1 MKKKILAALMAAV
14 MLFTILPLGTLDTAW
29 AEERASAT
37 AGEGSVSG
45 GKLLEG
51 YLYRLAGMDIRSYE
65 NGFNSSS
72 MAATYSAKANLNAEE
87 QTVYNTLK
95 AEIEKIASGQRKDT
109 NIKTTGVLGSQ
120 ASADKVWHALLS
132 DLPYELYWHDKVIG
146 INYAYTLAADNT
158 PFKNVTFSFAVAQE
172 FRGKDMTT
180 TNIPN
185 VPAAV
190 QTARSVVAA
199 NASKAD
205 HDKLQAYRQY
215 ICDQVSY
222 NYAAAR
228 GEYANG
234 YGNPWQ
240 LLWVFDGDSTTNVV
254 CEGYA
259 KSFKYL
265 CDLTEESNGWT
276 GDVETINVT
285 GTMGTENHM
294 WNIVRI
300 GGGNYLVDVTNCD
313 TGMKGYPQKLFL
325 RGAVGD
331 GISYTVEN
339 TVYTYGTETR
349 TGFAAADLKLSGTD
363 YGLYSG
369 SDYPHRPTVT
379 LKADAASGQPVI
391 SWSKVGGA
399 TQYEVY
405 RSATGKANSFSIIR
419 RTSALTYT
427 DVNAAAGNTY
437 YYVVRA
443 INGSVKS
450 AFCPAQR
457 IQYAITSLNAPA
469 MTLTSAASGQPVVS
483 WTKVNGAA
491 QYEVYRSA
499 TGKANSFSI
508 IRRTSA
514 LTYTDVNAAAGNT
527 YYYVVRAINGS
538 VKSAFCPAQRI
549 QYAITSLNA
558 PAMTL
563 TSAASGQPVVS
574 WTKVNG
580 AAQYEVY
587 RSATGKA
594 NSFSIIRRT
603 SALTYTD
610 VNAAAGNTY
619 YYVVRAINGSVK
631 SAFCPAQ
638 RIQYAIT
645 SLNAPAMTLTSA
657 ASGQPVVSWT
667 KVNGAA
673 QYEVYRSTNG
683 KNFSIVRRTA
693 ALSYTDTSAAAGT
706 TYYYQVR
713 AINGSVKSDFCAAQ
727 SIQYAVASLN
737 APTMTLTSAASGQPV
752 VSWTKVSGA
761 AQYEVYRST
770 NGKNFSIVRR
780 TAALSYTDT
789 SAAAGT
795 TYYYQVRAING
806 SVKSDFCAAQSIQY
820 AVASLNAPTM
830 TLTSAASGQPVV
842 SWTKV
847 SGAAQY
853 EVYRSTNGK
862 NFSIVRRTAAL
873 SYTDTSAAAGTT
885 YYYQVRAINGS
896 VKSAFCPAQSI
907 SLTVSEYGGEC
918 GSRATWRLTDDG
930 VLTISGKDGIYNYG
944 WYEEDDVYHP
954 APWAEEGMPAVK
966 KLVVNSGITYIGD
979 SAFEGLDQLVS
990 VSLPDTME
998 YIGWSAFSD
1007 CASLTSIVIPEGIDG
1022 LCDFTF
1028 ARCTSLR
1035 SVKLPSTMRWID
1047 GCIFSGCT
1055 SLQDIVLPEGL
1066 TDITWQMFKDCTS
1079 LRSITIPGSIMSVSN
1094 DAFSGCTALTSVIFG
1109 GSRTDW
1115 ENMTFNTGNDALRR
1129 VTPTCTG
1136 STALAAPVVTGST
1149 NRSGMPLIQWNKVS
1163 GAARYQLWCSRIYDD
1178 FGAVAYDLHADWDE
1192 EWFWDGNCCSYL
1204 NNGSLE
1210 DGVTYSYKV
1219 RAVDANGNVGA
1230 FSKEIRITFEPVLA
1244 TPVISVTTNAQY
1256 QPVLTWDKVSGA
1268 GYYEVWRWCEE
1279 DETDQCIRR
1288 TAGLTWTD
1296 TTAELGKT
1304 YWYYLRAYSPDWNF
1318 TTDTGSYYSAWG
1330 YSMRWDV
1337 LDMPKLTEAYSP
1349 EVGKAVIGWT
1359 KVSGAD
1365 QYEIYRS
1372 TDGEN
1377 YSIVRRTAALTWTD
1391 TTVQSGQVYYKI
1403 RAVVNVGSAK
1413 GYSDFLWTSFFV
1425 R

>member
-37 AGEGSVSG
+37 ASEGSISG

-158 PFKNVTFSFAVAQE
+158 PFKDVTFSFAVGQE

-199 NASKAD
+199 NASKSD

-228 GEYANG
+228 GEYANS

-363 YGLYSG
+363 YTPAATTLTA
-369 SDYPHRPTVT
+369 PTVT

-399 TQYEVY
+399 TKYEVY

-443 INGSVKS
+443 ING
-450 AFCPAQR
+450 
-457 IQYAITSLNAPA
+457 N
-469 MTLTSAASGQPVVS
+469 
-483 WTKVNGAA
+483 
-491 QYEVYRSA
+491 
-499 TGKANSFSI
+499 
-508 IRRTSA
+508 
-514 LTYTDVNAAAGNT
+514 
-527 YYYVVRAINGS
+527 
-538 VKSAFCPAQRI
+538 
-549 QYAITSLNA
+549 
-558 PAMTL
+558 
-563 TSAASGQPVVS
+563 
-574 WTKVNG
+574 
-580 AAQYEVY
+580 
-587 RSATGKA
+587 
-594 NSFSIIRRT
+594 
-603 SALTYTD
+603 
-610 VNAAAGNTY
+610 
-619 YYVVRAINGSVK
+619 
-631 SAFCPAQ
+631 
-638 RIQYAIT
+638 
-645 SLNAPAMTLTSA
+645 
-657 ASGQPVVSWT
+657 
-667 KVNGAA
+667 
-673 QYEVYRSTNG
+673 
-683 KNFSIVRRTA
+683 
-693 ALSYTDTSAAAGT
+693 
-706 TYYYQVR
+706 
-713 AINGSVKSDFCAAQ
+713 VKSD
-727 SIQYAVASLN
+727 
-737 APTMTLTSAASGQPV
+737 
-752 VSWTKVSGA
+752 
-761 AQYEVYRST
+761 
-770 NGKNFSIVRR
+770 
-780 TAALSYTDT
+780 
-789 SAAAGT
+789 
-795 TYYYQVRAING
+795 
-806 SVKSDFCAAQSIQY
+806 
-820 AVASLNAPTM
+820 
-830 TLTSAASGQPVV
+830 
-842 SWTKV
+842 
-847 SGAAQY
+847 
-853 EVYRSTNGK
+853 
-862 NFSIVRRTAAL
+862 
-873 SYTDTSAAAGTT
+873 
-885 YYYQVRAINGS
+885 
-896 VKSAFCPAQSI
+896 FCPAQSI

-918 GSRATWRLTDDG
+918 GSRATWSLTDDG
-930 VLTISGKDGIYNYG
+930 VLTISGKDGTYDYG
-944 WYEEDDVYHP
+944 WSEWDDAYHL

-966 KLVVNSGITYIGD
+966 QLVVNSGITYIGD
-979 SAFEGLDQLVS
+979 CAFDGLNQLTF
-990 VSLPDTME
+990 VSLPDTLE
-998 YIGWSAFSD
+998 YIGWCVFRD
-1007 CASLTSIVIPEGIDG
+1007 CTSLTSIVIPEGTDTLG
-1022 LCDFTF
+1022 STF
-1028 ARCTSLR
+1028 VGCTSLR
-1035 SVKLPSTMRWID
+1035 SVTLPSTLRD
-1047 GCIFSGCT
+1047 LSGCVFAGCT
-1055 SLQDIVLPEGL
+1055 SLRDIVLPEGPSV
-1066 TDITWQMFKDCTS
+1066 INWRMFDGCTS
-1079 LRSITIPGSIMSVSN
+1079 LRSVTIPGSIMSVSN

-1129 VTPTCTG
+1129 ITPTCTG

-1149 NRSGMPLIQWNKVS
+1149 DRSGMPLVRWNEVS
-1163 GAARYQLWCSRIYDD
+1163 GAAAYQLWCSPVRDEY
-1178 FGAVAYDLHADWDE
+1178 GAAYYYLYADWDKS
-1192 EWFWDGNCCSYL
+1192 WLDRDNGTYFYL
-1204 NNGSLE
+1204 NNASLE

-1230 FSKEIRITFEPVLA
+1230 FSKEVRITFEPVLA

-1279 DETDQCIRR
+1279 DEMDQRVRR

-1330 YSMRWDV
+1330 CSMRWNV
-1337 LDMPKLTEAYSP
+1337 LERPEITEVYSP
-1349 EVGKAVIGWT
+1349 ETGKAVIGWT

-1391 TTVQSGQVYYKI
+1391 TTVQSGRVYYKI

-1413 GYSDFLWTSFFV
+1413 GYSDFLWTNFFV

>member
-87 QTVYNTLK
+87 KTVYNTLK

-109 NIKTTGVLGSQ
+109 NIKTSGVLGSQ

-158 PFKNVTFSFAVAQE
+158 PFKDVTFSFAVAQE
-172 FRGKDMTT
+172 FRGKDVTT

-199 NASKAD
+199 NASKSD

-228 GEYANG
+228 GEYANS

-276 GDVETINVT
+276 GDVETISVT

-363 YGLYSG
+363 YTPAATTLTA
-369 SDYPHRPTVT
+369 PTVT

-443 INGSVKS
+443 MKGSGSS
-450 AFCPAQR
+450 AVYSKFSPAQS
-457 IQYAITSLNAPA
+457 IQYAITSLNAPS

-483 WTKVNGAA
+483 WTRVNGAA
-491 QYEVYRSA
+491 QYEIYRSA

-538 VKSAFCPAQRI
+538 VKSA
-549 QYAITSLNA
+549 
-558 PAMTL
+558 
-563 TSAASGQPVVS
+563 
-574 WTKVNG
+574 
-580 AAQYEVY
+580 
-587 RSATGKA
+587 
-594 NSFSIIRRT
+594 
-603 SALTYTD
+603 
-610 VNAAAGNTY
+610 
-619 YYVVRAINGSVK
+619 
-631 SAFCPAQ
+631 
-638 RIQYAIT
+638 
-645 SLNAPAMTLTSA
+645 
-657 ASGQPVVSWT
+657 
-667 KVNGAA
+667 
-673 QYEVYRSTNG
+673 
-683 KNFSIVRRTA
+683 
-693 ALSYTDTSAAAGT
+693 
-706 TYYYQVR
+706 
-713 AINGSVKSDFCAAQ
+713 FCAAQ

-780 TAALSYTDT
+780 TAALSFTDT
-789 SAAAGT
+789 NAAAGA

-806 SVKSDFCAAQSIQY
+806 SVKSD
-820 AVASLNAPTM
+820 
-830 TLTSAASGQPVV
+830 
-842 SWTKV
+842 
-847 SGAAQY
+847 
-853 EVYRSTNGK
+853 
-862 NFSIVRRTAAL
+862 
-873 SYTDTSAAAGTT
+873 
-885 YYYQVRAINGS
+885 
-896 VKSAFCPAQSI
+896 FCPAQSI

-930 VLTISGKDGIYNYG
+930 VLTISGKDGIYEYG

-966 KLVVNSGITYIGD
+966 KLVVNSGITYIGS

-998 YIGWSAFSD
+998 YIGWNAFRD
-1007 CASLTSIVIPEGIDG
+1007 CASLTSIVIPEGTKYLYGDAFIG
-1022 LCDFTF
+1022 
-1028 ARCTSLR
+1028 CTSLR
-1035 SVKLPSTMRWID
+1035 SVKLPSTLEDIG
-1047 GCIFSGCT
+1047 GCIFQGCT
-1055 SLQDIVLPEGL
+1055 SLRDIVLPEGL
-1066 TDITWQMFKDCTS
+1066 SVITWRMFDGCTS
-1079 LRSITIPGSIMSVSN
+1079 LRSITIPGSVMAIYD

-1129 VTPTCTG
+1129 ATPTCTG

-1337 LDMPKLTEAYSP
+1337 LDTPEITEVYSP
-1349 EVGKAVIGWT
+1349 EAGKAVLGWT

-1391 TTVQSGQVYYKI
+1391 TTVQSGRVYYKI

-1413 GYSDFLWTSFFV
+1413 GYSDFLRISFFV

>member
-37 AGEGSVSG
+37 ASEGSVSG

-72 MAATYSAKANLNAEE
+72 MAATYSAKANLNTEE

-146 INYAYTLAADNT
+146 INYAYILAADNT
-158 PFKNVTFSFAVAQE
+158 PFKDVTFSFAVAQE
-172 FRGKDMTT
+172 FRGKDVTT

-228 GEYANG
+228 GEYANV

-276 GDVETINVT
+276 GDVETISVT

-363 YGLYSG
+363 YTPAATTLTV
-369 SDYPHRPTVT
+369 PTMT

-443 INGSVKS
+443 MKGSGSS
-450 AFCPAQR
+450 AVYSKFSPAQS
-457 IQYAITSLNAPA
+457 IQYAITSLNAPS
-469 MTLTSAASGQPVVS
+469 MTLTSAASGQPVIS

-538 VKSAFCPAQRI
+538 VKSAFCAAQSI
-549 QYAITSLNA
+549 QYAVASLNA
-558 PAMTL
+558 PT
-563 TSAASGQPVVS
+563 
-574 WTKVNG
+574 
-580 AAQYEVY
+580 
-587 RSATGKA
+587 
-594 NSFSIIRRT
+594 
-603 SALTYTD
+603 
-610 VNAAAGNTY
+610 
-619 YYVVRAINGSVK
+619 
-631 SAFCPAQ
+631 
-638 RIQYAIT
+638 
-645 SLNAPAMTLTSA
+645 MTLTSA

-713 AINGSVKSDFCAAQ
+713 AINGSVKSDF
-727 SIQYAVASLN
+727 S
-737 APTMTLTSAASGQPV
+737 
-752 VSWTKVSGA
+752 
-761 AQYEVYRST
+761 
-770 NGKNFSIVRR
+770 
-780 TAALSYTDT
+780 
-789 SAAAGT
+789 
-795 TYYYQVRAING
+795 
-806 SVKSDFCAAQSIQY
+806 
-820 AVASLNAPTM
+820 
-830 TLTSAASGQPVV
+830 
-842 SWTKV
+842 
-847 SGAAQY
+847 
-853 EVYRSTNGK
+853 
-862 NFSIVRRTAAL
+862 
-873 SYTDTSAAAGTT
+873 
-885 YYYQVRAINGS
+885 
-896 VKSAFCPAQSI
+896 PAQSI

-1079 LRSITIPGSIMSVSN
+1079 LRSVTIPGSIMSVSN

-1136 STALAAPVVTGST
+1136 STGLAAPVVTGST
-1149 NRSGMPLIQWNKVS
+1149 DRSGMPLVQWNKVS
-1163 GAARYQLWCSRIYDD
+1163 GAARYQLWRSQIYDD

-1204 NNGSLE
+1204 NNASLE

-1268 GYYEVWRWCEE
+1268 GCYEVWRWCEE

-1304 YWYYLRAYSPDWNF
+1304 YRYYLRAYSPDWNF

-1330 YSMRWDV
+1330 YNMRWDV

>member
-1 MKKKILAALMAAV
+1 MKKKILAALMAVV

-87 QTVYNTLK
+87 KTVYNTLK

-158 PFKNVTFSFAVAQE
+158 PFKDVTFSFAVAQE

-199 NASKAD
+199 NASKSD

-228 GEYANG
+228 GEYANS

-363 YGLYSG
+363 YTPAATTLTA
-369 SDYPHRPTVT
+369 PTVT

-399 TQYEVY
+399 TKYEVY

-443 INGSVKS
+443 MKGSGSS
-450 AFCPAQR
+450 AVYSKFSPAQS
-457 IQYAITSLNAPA
+457 IQYAITSLNAPS

-483 WTKVNGAA
+483 WTKVSGAA
-491 QYEVYRSA
+491 QYEVYRS
-499 TGKANSFSI
+499 TNGKNFSI
-508 IRRTSA
+508 VRRTAA
-514 LTYTDVNAAAGNT
+514 LTYTDVNAAAGTT
-527 YYYVVRAINGS
+527 YYYQVRAINGS
-538 VKSAFCPAQRI
+538 VKSAFCPAQSI
-549 QYAITSLNA
+549 QYAVASLNA
-558 PAMTL
+558 PT
-563 TSAASGQPVVS
+563 
-574 WTKVNG
+574 
-580 AAQYEVY
+580 
-587 RSATGKA
+587 
-594 NSFSIIRRT
+594 
-603 SALTYTD
+603 
-610 VNAAAGNTY
+610 
-619 YYVVRAINGSVK
+619 
-631 SAFCPAQ
+631 
-638 RIQYAIT
+638 
-645 SLNAPAMTLTSA
+645 MTLTSA

-713 AINGSVKSDFCAAQ
+713 AINGSVKSDFC
-727 SIQYAVASLN
+727 
-737 APTMTLTSAASGQPV
+737 
-752 VSWTKVSGA
+752 
-761 AQYEVYRST
+761 
-770 NGKNFSIVRR
+770 
-780 TAALSYTDT
+780 
-789 SAAAGT
+789 
-795 TYYYQVRAING
+795 
-806 SVKSDFCAAQSIQY
+806 
-820 AVASLNAPTM
+820 
-830 TLTSAASGQPVV
+830 
-842 SWTKV
+842 
-847 SGAAQY
+847 
-853 EVYRSTNGK
+853 
-862 NFSIVRRTAAL
+862 
-873 SYTDTSAAAGTT
+873 
-885 YYYQVRAINGS
+885 
-896 VKSAFCPAQSI
+896 PAQSI

-930 VLTISGKDGIYNYG
+930 VLTISGKDGIYEYG
-944 WYEEDDVYHP
+944 WYGEDDVYHP
-954 APWAEEGMPAVK
+954 APWAEEGVPAVK
-966 KLVVNSGITYIGD
+966 KLVVNSGITYIG
-979 SAFEGLDQLVS
+979 SSTFEGLDQLTS

-998 YIGWSAFSD
+998 YIGWGAFSD
-1007 CASLTSIVIPEGIDG
+1007 CASLTSIVVPEGIKV
-1022 LCDFTF
+1022 LYANTF

-1035 SVKLPSTMRWID
+1035 SVKLPSTLEWIND
-1047 GCIFSGCT
+1047 CIFSGCT
-1055 SLQDIVLPEGL
+1055 SLQDIVLPEGI
-1066 TDITWQMFKDCTS
+1066 DYIPWRMFDGCTS
-1079 LRSITIPGSIMSVSN
+1079 LRSVTIPGSIMSVSN

-1149 NRSGMPLIQWNKVS
+1149 DRSGMPLVQWNKVS
-1163 GAARYQLWCSRIYDD
+1163 GAAKYQLWCSRIYDD

-1256 QPVLTWDKVSGA
+1256 QPVLAWDKVSGA

-1337 LDMPKLTEAYSP
+1337 LDTPEITEVYSP
-1349 EVGKAVIGWT
+1349 EAGKAVLGWT

-1391 TTVQSGQVYYKI
+1391 TTVQSGRVYYKI

-1413 GYSDFLWTSFFV
+1413 GYSDFLWTNFFV

>member
-87 QTVYNTLK
+87 KTVYNTLK

-146 INYAYTLAADNT
+146 INYAYTLAAGNT
-158 PFKNVTFSFAVAQE
+158 PFKDVTFSFAVAQE

-199 NASKAD
+199 NASKSD

-228 GEYANG
+228 GEYANS

-363 YGLYSG
+363 YTPAATTLTA
-369 SDYPHRPTVT
+369 PTVT

-399 TQYEVY
+399 TKYEVYRSATGKANSFSIIRRTSALTYTDVNAAADNTYYYVVRAISGSVKSAFCAAQSIQYAITSLNAPTMTLTSAASGQPVVSWTKVNGAAQYEVY

-427 DVNAAAGNTY
+427 DVNAAADNTY

-443 INGSVKS
+443 ISGSVKS
-450 AFCPAQR
+450 AFCAAQS
-457 IQYAITSLNAPA
+457 IQYAITSLNAPT

-538 VKSAFCPAQRI
+538 VKSAFCAAQSI
-549 QYAITSLNA
+549 QYAVASLNA
-558 PAMTL
+558 PT
-563 TSAASGQPVVS
+563 
-574 WTKVNG
+574 
-580 AAQYEVY
+580 
-587 RSATGKA
+587 
-594 NSFSIIRRT
+594 
-603 SALTYTD
+603 
-610 VNAAAGNTY
+610 
-619 YYVVRAINGSVK
+619 
-631 SAFCPAQ
+631 
-638 RIQYAIT
+638 
-645 SLNAPAMTLTSA
+645 MTLTSA

-693 ALSYTDTSAAAGT
+693 ALSYTDTSAAAGA

-713 AINGSVKSDFCAAQ
+713 AISGSVKSD
-727 SIQYAVASLN
+727 
-737 APTMTLTSAASGQPV
+737 
-752 VSWTKVSGA
+752 
-761 AQYEVYRST
+761 
-770 NGKNFSIVRR
+770 
-780 TAALSYTDT
+780 
-789 SAAAGT
+789 
-795 TYYYQVRAING
+795 
-806 SVKSDFCAAQSIQY
+806 
-820 AVASLNAPTM
+820 
-830 TLTSAASGQPVV
+830 
-842 SWTKV
+842 
-847 SGAAQY
+847 
-853 EVYRSTNGK
+853 
-862 NFSIVRRTAAL
+862 
-873 SYTDTSAAAGTT
+873 
-885 YYYQVRAINGS
+885 
-896 VKSAFCPAQSI
+896 FCPAQSI

-930 VLTISGKDGIYNYG
+930 VLTISGKDGIYEYG
-944 WYEEDDVYHP
+944 WYGEDDVYHP

-966 KLVVNSGITYIGD
+966 KLVVNSGITYIG
-979 SAFEGLDQLVS
+979 SSTFEGLDQLTS

-998 YIGWSAFSD
+998 YIGWGAFSD
-1007 CASLTSIVIPEGIDG
+1007 CASLTSIVVPEGIKV
-1022 LCDFTF
+1022 LYANTF

-1035 SVKLPSTMRWID
+1035 SVKLPSTLEWIND
-1047 GCIFSGCT
+1047 CIFSGCT
-1055 SLQDIVLPEGL
+1055 SLQDIVLPEGI
-1066 TDITWQMFKDCTS
+1066 DYIPWRMFDGCTS
-1079 LRSITIPGSIMSVSN
+1079 LRSVTIPGSIMSVSN

-1149 NRSGMPLIQWNKVS
+1149 DRSGMPLIQWNKVS

-1256 QPVLTWDKVSGA
+1256 QPVLAWDKVSGA

-1337 LDMPKLTEAYSP
+1337 LDTPEITEVYSP
-1349 EVGKAVIGWT
+1349 EAGKAVLSWT

-1391 TTVQSGQVYYKI
+1391 TTVQSGRVYYKI

-1413 GYSDFLWTSFFV
+1413 GYSDFLWTNFFV

>member
-146 INYAYTLAADNT
+146 INYAYTLAAGNT
-158 PFKNVTFSFAVAQE
+158 PFKDVTFSFAVAQE

-199 NASKAD
+199 NASKSD

-228 GEYANG
+228 GEYANS

-363 YGLYSG
+363 YTPAATTLTA
-369 SDYPHRPTVT
+369 PTVT

-443 INGSVKS
+443 MKGSGSS
-450 AFCPAQR
+450 AVYSKFSPAQS
-457 IQYAITSLNAPA
+457 IQYAITSLNAPT
-469 MTLTSAASGQPVVS
+469 MTLTSAASGQPVIS
-483 WTKVNGAA
+483 WTKVSGAA
-491 QYEVYRSA
+491 QYEIYRSA

-538 VKSAFCPAQRI
+538 VKSAFCPAQSI
-549 QYAITSLNA
+549 QYAVASLNA
-558 PAMTL
+558 PT
-563 TSAASGQPVVS
+563 
-574 WTKVNG
+574 
-580 AAQYEVY
+580 
-587 RSATGKA
+587 
-594 NSFSIIRRT
+594 
-603 SALTYTD
+603 
-610 VNAAAGNTY
+610 
-619 YYVVRAINGSVK
+619 
-631 SAFCPAQ
+631 
-638 RIQYAIT
+638 
-645 SLNAPAMTLTSA
+645 MTLTSA

-713 AINGSVKSDFCAAQ
+713 AINGSVKSAFSPAQ
-727 SIQYAVASLN
+727 SIQYAITSLN

-752 VSWTKVSGA
+752 VSWTKVNGA

-780 TAALSYTDT
+780 TAALSFTDT

-806 SVKSDFCAAQSIQY
+806 SVKSDFCAAQSI
-820 AVASLNAPTM
+820 
-830 TLTSAASGQPVV
+830 
-842 SWTKV
+842 
-847 SGAAQY
+847 
-853 EVYRSTNGK
+853 
-862 NFSIVRRTAAL
+862 
-873 SYTDTSAAAGTT
+873 
-885 YYYQVRAINGS
+885 
-896 VKSAFCPAQSI
+896 
-907 SLTVSEYGGEC
+907 SLTVSEYAGEC

-930 VLTISGKDGIYNYG
+930 VLTISGKDGIYEYG
-944 WYEEDDVYHP
+944 WYGEDDVYHP
-954 APWAEEGMPAVK
+954 APWTEEGMPAVK
-966 KLVVNSGITYIGD
+966 KLVVNSGITYIGGW
-979 SAFEGLDQLVS
+979 AFSGLEQLAS
-990 VSLPDTME
+990 VSLPDTLE
-998 YIGWSAFSD
+998 YIGAAVFRD
-1007 CASLTSIVIPEGIDG
+1007 CTSLTSIVIPEGTKNLYGDAFIG
-1022 LCDFTF
+1022 
-1028 ARCTSLR
+1028 CTSLR
-1035 SVKLPSTMRWID
+1035 SVKLPSTLEDIG
-1047 GCIFSGCT
+1047 GCIFQGCT
-1055 SLQDIVLPEGL
+1055 SLQDIVLPEGI
-1066 TDITWQMFKDCTS
+1066 DYVPWRMFDGCTS
-1079 LRSITIPGSIMSVSN
+1079 LRSVTIPGSIMSVSN

-1149 NRSGMPLIQWNKVS
+1149 DRSGMPLVQWNKVS
-1163 GAARYQLWCSRIYDD
+1163 GAAKYQLWCSRIYDD

-1256 QPVLTWDKVSGA
+1256 QPVLAWDKVSGA
-1268 GYYEVWRWCEE
+1268 GCYEVWRWCEE

-1337 LDMPKLTEAYSP
+1337 LDTPEITEVYSP

-1391 TTVQSGQVYYKI
+1391 TTVQSGRVYYKI

-1413 GYSDFLWTSFFV
+1413 GYSDFLWTNFFV

>member
-37 AGEGSVSG
+37 ASEGSVSG

-72 MAATYSAKANLNAEE
+72 MAATYSAKANLNTEE

-146 INYAYTLAADNT
+146 INYAYILAADNT
-158 PFKNVTFSFAVAQE
+158 PFKDVTFSFAVAQE
-172 FRGKDMTT
+172 FRGKDVTT

-228 GEYANG
+228 GEYANV

-276 GDVETINVT
+276 GDVETISVT

-363 YGLYSG
+363 YTPAATTLTV
-369 SDYPHRPTVT
+369 PTMT

-450 AFCPAQR
+450 AFCAAQS
-457 IQYAITSLNAPA
+457 IQYAVASLNAP
-469 MTLTSAASGQPVVS
+469 T
-483 WTKVNGAA
+483 
-491 QYEVYRSA
+491 
-499 TGKANSFSI
+499 
-508 IRRTSA
+508 
-514 LTYTDVNAAAGNT
+514 
-527 YYYVVRAINGS
+527 
-538 VKSAFCPAQRI
+538 
-549 QYAITSLNA
+549 
-558 PAMTL
+558 
-563 TSAASGQPVVS
+563 
-574 WTKVNG
+574 
-580 AAQYEVY
+580 
-587 RSATGKA
+587 
-594 NSFSIIRRT
+594 
-603 SALTYTD
+603 
-610 VNAAAGNTY
+610 
-619 YYVVRAINGSVK
+619 
-631 SAFCPAQ
+631 
-638 RIQYAIT
+638 
-645 SLNAPAMTLTSA
+645 MTLTSA

-713 AINGSVKSDFCAAQ
+713 AINGDVKSDFCAAQ
-727 SIQYAVASLN
+727 SI
-737 APTMTLTSAASGQPV
+737 
-752 VSWTKVSGA
+752 
-761 AQYEVYRST
+761 
-770 NGKNFSIVRR
+770 
-780 TAALSYTDT
+780 
-789 SAAAGT
+789 
-795 TYYYQVRAING
+795 
-806 SVKSDFCAAQSIQY
+806 
-820 AVASLNAPTM
+820 
-830 TLTSAASGQPVV
+830 
-842 SWTKV
+842 
-847 SGAAQY
+847 
-853 EVYRSTNGK
+853 
-862 NFSIVRRTAAL
+862 
-873 SYTDTSAAAGTT
+873 
-885 YYYQVRAINGS
+885 
-896 VKSAFCPAQSI
+896 
-907 SLTVSEYGGEC
+907 SLTVSEYAGEC

-930 VLTISGKDGIYNYG
+930 VLTISGKDGIYEYG
-944 WYEEDDVYHP
+944 WYGEDDVYHP

-966 KLVVNSGITYIGD
+966 KLVVNSGITYIG
-979 SAFEGLDQLVS
+979 SSTFEGLDQLTS

-998 YIGWSAFSD
+998 YIGWGAFSD
-1007 CASLTSIVIPEGIDG
+1007 CASLTSIVVPEGIKV
-1022 LCDFTF
+1022 LYANTF

-1035 SVKLPSTMRWID
+1035 SVKLPSTLEWIND
-1047 GCIFSGCT
+1047 CIFSGCT
-1055 SLQDIVLPEGL
+1055 SLQDIVLPEGI
-1066 TDITWQMFKDCTS
+1066 DYIPWRMFDGCTS
-1079 LRSITIPGSIMSVSN
+1079 LRSVTIPGSIMSVSN

-1230 FSKEIRITFEPVLA
+1230 FSKEVRITFEPVLA

-1337 LDMPKLTEAYSP
+1337 LDTPEITEVYSP
-1349 EVGKAVIGWT
+1349 EAGKAVLGWT

-1391 TTVQSGQVYYKI
+1391 TTVQSGRVYYKI

-1413 GYSDFLWTSFFV
+1413 GYSDFLWTNFFV

>member
-14 MLFTILPLGTLDTAW
+14 MLFAALPLGTLDTAW

-87 QTVYNTLK
+87 KTVYNTLK

-146 INYAYTLAADNT
+146 INYAYTLAAGNT
-158 PFKNVTFSFAVAQE
+158 PFKDVTFSFAVAQE

-199 NASKAD
+199 NASKSD

-228 GEYANG
+228 GEYANS

-363 YGLYSG
+363 YTPAATTLTA
-369 SDYPHRPTVT
+369 PTVT

-450 AFCPAQR
+450 AFCAAQS
-457 IQYAITSLNAPA
+457 IQYAITSLNAP
-469 MTLTSAASGQPVVS
+469 T
-483 WTKVNGAA
+483 
-491 QYEVYRSA
+491 
-499 TGKANSFSI
+499 
-508 IRRTSA
+508 
-514 LTYTDVNAAAGNT
+514 
-527 YYYVVRAINGS
+527 
-538 VKSAFCPAQRI
+538 
-549 QYAITSLNA
+549 
-558 PAMTL
+558 
-563 TSAASGQPVVS
+563 
-574 WTKVNG
+574 
-580 AAQYEVY
+580 
-587 RSATGKA
+587 
-594 NSFSIIRRT
+594 
-603 SALTYTD
+603 
-610 VNAAAGNTY
+610 
-619 YYVVRAINGSVK
+619 
-631 SAFCPAQ
+631 
-638 RIQYAIT
+638 
-645 SLNAPAMTLTSA
+645 MTLTSA

-693 ALSYTDTSAAAGT
+693 ALSFTDTSAAAGT

-727 SIQYAVASLN
+727 SI
-737 APTMTLTSAASGQPV
+737 
-752 VSWTKVSGA
+752 
-761 AQYEVYRST
+761 
-770 NGKNFSIVRR
+770 
-780 TAALSYTDT
+780 
-789 SAAAGT
+789 
-795 TYYYQVRAING
+795 
-806 SVKSDFCAAQSIQY
+806 
-820 AVASLNAPTM
+820 
-830 TLTSAASGQPVV
+830 
-842 SWTKV
+842 
-847 SGAAQY
+847 
-853 EVYRSTNGK
+853 
-862 NFSIVRRTAAL
+862 
-873 SYTDTSAAAGTT
+873 
-885 YYYQVRAINGS
+885 
-896 VKSAFCPAQSI
+896 
-907 SLTVSEYGGEC
+907 SLTVSEYAGEC

-930 VLTISGKDGIYNYG
+930 VLTISGKDGIYEYG

-966 KLVVNSGITYIGD
+966 KLVVNSGITYIGS

-998 YIGWSAFSD
+998 YIGWNAFRD
-1007 CASLTSIVIPEGIDG
+1007 CASLTSIVIPEGTKYLYGDAFIG
-1022 LCDFTF
+1022 
-1028 ARCTSLR
+1028 CTSLR
-1035 SVKLPSTMRWID
+1035 SVKLPSTLEDIG
-1047 GCIFSGCT
+1047 GCIFQGCT
-1055 SLQDIVLPEGL
+1055 SLRDIVLPEGL
-1066 TDITWQMFKDCTS
+1066 SVITWRMFDGCTS
-1079 LRSITIPGSIMSVSN
+1079 LRSITIPGSVMAIYD

-1129 VTPTCTG
+1129 ATPTCTG

-1149 NRSGMPLIQWNKVS
+1149 NRSGMPLVQWNKVS

-1256 QPVLTWDKVSGA
+1256 QPVLAWDKVSGA
-1268 GYYEVWRWCEE
+1268 GCYEVWRWCEE

-1337 LDMPKLTEAYSP
+1337 LDTPEITEVYSP
-1349 EVGKAVIGWT
+1349 EAGKAVLGWT

-1391 TTVQSGQVYYKI
+1391 TTVQSGRVYYKI

-1413 GYSDFLWTSFFV
+1413 GYSDFLWTNFFV

>member
-14 MLFTILPLGTLDTAW
+14 MLFAALPLGMLDTAW
-29 AEERASAT
+29 AEERALAT

-146 INYAYTLAADNT
+146 INYAYTLAADNI
-158 PFKNVTFSFAVAQE
+158 PFKDVTFSFAVAQE

-199 NASKAD
+199 NASKSD

-228 GEYANG
+228 GEYANS

-363 YGLYSG
+363 YTPAATTLTA
-369 SDYPHRPTVT
+369 PTVT

-399 TQYEVY
+399 TKYEVY

-443 INGSVKS
+443 ISGSVKS
-450 AFCPAQR
+450 AFCPAQS
-457 IQYAITSLNAPA
+457 IQYAITSLTAPT
-469 MTLTSAASGQPVVS
+469 MTLTSAASGQPVIS

-538 VKSAFCPAQRI
+538 VKSAFCAAQSI
-549 QYAITSLNA
+549 QYAVASLNA
-558 PAMTL
+558 PTMTL

-587 RSATGKA
+587 RSTNGK
-594 NSFSIIRRT
+594 NFSIIRRT
-603 SALTYTD
+603 AALAYTD
-610 VNAAAGNTY
+610 TTAAAGTTY
-619 YYVVRAINGSVK
+619 YYQVRAINGSVK

-638 RIQYAIT
+638 SIQYAVA
-645 SLNAPAMTLTSA
+645 SLNAPTMTLTSA

-713 AINGSVKSDFCAAQ
+713 AINGSVKSDFC
-727 SIQYAVASLN
+727 
-737 APTMTLTSAASGQPV
+737 
-752 VSWTKVSGA
+752 
-761 AQYEVYRST
+761 
-770 NGKNFSIVRR
+770 
-780 TAALSYTDT
+780 
-789 SAAAGT
+789 
-795 TYYYQVRAING
+795 
-806 SVKSDFCAAQSIQY
+806 
-820 AVASLNAPTM
+820 
-830 TLTSAASGQPVV
+830 
-842 SWTKV
+842 
-847 SGAAQY
+847 
-853 EVYRSTNGK
+853 
-862 NFSIVRRTAAL
+862 
-873 SYTDTSAAAGTT
+873 
-885 YYYQVRAINGS
+885 
-896 VKSAFCPAQSI
+896 PAQSI

-930 VLTISGKDGIYNYG
+930 VLTISGKDGIYEYG
-944 WYEEDDVYHP
+944 WYGEDDVYHP

-966 KLVVNSGITYIGD
+966 KLVVNSGITYIG
-979 SAFEGLDQLVS
+979 SSTFEGLDQLTS

-998 YIGWSAFSD
+998 YIGWGAFSD
-1007 CASLTSIVIPEGIDG
+1007 CASLTSIVVPEGIKV
-1022 LCDFTF
+1022 LYANTF

-1035 SVKLPSTMRWID
+1035 SVKLPSTLEWIND
-1047 GCIFSGCT
+1047 CIFSGCT
-1055 SLQDIVLPEGL
+1055 SLQDIVLPEGI
-1066 TDITWQMFKDCTS
+1066 DYIPWRMFDGCTS
-1079 LRSITIPGSIMSVSN
+1079 LRSVTIPGSIMSVSN

-1149 NRSGMPLIQWNKVS
+1149 DRSGMPLVQWNKVS
-1163 GAARYQLWCSRIYDD
+1163 GAAKYQLWCSRIYDD

-1256 QPVLTWDKVSGA
+1256 QPVLAWDKVSGA

-1337 LDMPKLTEAYSP
+1337 LDTPEITEVYSP
-1349 EVGKAVIGWT
+1349 EAGKAVLGWT

-1391 TTVQSGQVYYKI
+1391 TTVQSGRVYYKI

-1413 GYSDFLWTSFFV
+1413 GYSDFLWTNFFV

>member
-37 AGEGSVSG
+37 ASEGSVSG

-87 QTVYNTLK
+87 KTVYNTLK

-146 INYAYTLAADNT
+146 INYAYTLAAGNT
-158 PFKNVTFSFAVAQE
+158 PFKDVTFSFAVAQE

-199 NASKAD
+199 NASKSD

-276 GDVETINVT
+276 GDVETISVT

-349 TGFAAADLKLSGTD
+349 TGFAAADLKLSGTN
-363 YGLYSG
+363 YTPAATTLTA
-369 SDYPHRPTVT
+369 PTVT
-379 LKADAASGQPVI
+379 LKADAASGQPFI

-443 INGSVKS
+443 ISGSVKS
-450 AFCPAQR
+450 AFCAAQS
-457 IQYAITSLNAPA
+457 IQYAVASLNAP
-469 MTLTSAASGQPVVS
+469 T
-483 WTKVNGAA
+483 
-491 QYEVYRSA
+491 
-499 TGKANSFSI
+499 
-508 IRRTSA
+508 
-514 LTYTDVNAAAGNT
+514 
-527 YYYVVRAINGS
+527 
-538 VKSAFCPAQRI
+538 
-549 QYAITSLNA
+549 
-558 PAMTL
+558 
-563 TSAASGQPVVS
+563 
-574 WTKVNG
+574 
-580 AAQYEVY
+580 
-587 RSATGKA
+587 
-594 NSFSIIRRT
+594 
-603 SALTYTD
+603 
-610 VNAAAGNTY
+610 
-619 YYVVRAINGSVK
+619 
-631 SAFCPAQ
+631 
-638 RIQYAIT
+638 
-645 SLNAPAMTLTSA
+645 MTLTSA

-693 ALSYTDTSAAAGT
+693 ALTYTDVNAAAGT

-713 AINGSVKSDFCAAQ
+713 AINGSVKSD
-727 SIQYAVASLN
+727 
-737 APTMTLTSAASGQPV
+737 
-752 VSWTKVSGA
+752 
-761 AQYEVYRST
+761 
-770 NGKNFSIVRR
+770 
-780 TAALSYTDT
+780 
-789 SAAAGT
+789 
-795 TYYYQVRAING
+795 
-806 SVKSDFCAAQSIQY
+806 
-820 AVASLNAPTM
+820 
-830 TLTSAASGQPVV
+830 
-842 SWTKV
+842 
-847 SGAAQY
+847 
-853 EVYRSTNGK
+853 
-862 NFSIVRRTAAL
+862 
-873 SYTDTSAAAGTT
+873 
-885 YYYQVRAINGS
+885 
-896 VKSAFCPAQSI
+896 FCPAQSI

-930 VLTISGKDGIYNYG
+930 VLTISGKDGIYEYG
-944 WYEEDDVYHP
+944 WYGEDDVYHP
-954 APWAEEGMPAVK
+954 APWAEEGVPAVK
-966 KLVVNSGITYIGD
+966 KLVVNSGITYIG
-979 SAFEGLDQLVS
+979 SSTFEGLDQLTS

-998 YIGWSAFSD
+998 YIGWGAFSD
-1007 CASLTSIVIPEGIDG
+1007 CASLTSIVVPEGIKV
-1022 LCDFTF
+1022 LYANTF

-1035 SVKLPSTMRWID
+1035 SVKLPSTLEWIND
-1047 GCIFSGCT
+1047 CIFSGCT
-1055 SLQDIVLPEGL
+1055 SLQDIVLPEGI
-1066 TDITWQMFKDCTS
+1066 DYIPWRMFDGCTS
-1079 LRSITIPGSIMSVSN
+1079 LRSVTIPGSIMSVSN

-1149 NRSGMPLIQWNKVS
+1149 DRSGMPLVQWNKVS
-1163 GAARYQLWCSRIYDD
+1163 GAAKYQLWCSRIYDD

-1256 QPVLTWDKVSGA
+1256 QPVLAWDKVSGA

-1337 LDMPKLTEAYSP
+1337 LDTPEITEVYSP
-1349 EVGKAVIGWT
+1349 EAGKAVLGWT

-1391 TTVQSGQVYYKI
+1391 TTVQSGRVYYKI

-1413 GYSDFLWTSFFV
+1413 GYSDFLWTNFFV

>member
-37 AGEGSVSG
+37 VGEGSVSG

-120 ASADKVWHALLS
+120 ASATKVWHALLS
-132 DLPYELYWHDKVIG
+132 DLPYELYWHDKTEGKGVTFTYSG
-146 INYAYTLAADNT
+146 S
-158 PFKNVTFSFAVAQE
+158 FKDVTFSFTVAE
-172 FRGKDMTT
+172 DFRGADLTT

-276 GDVETINVT
+276 GDVETISVT

-300 GGGNYLVDVTNCD
+300 GSGNYLVDVTNCD

-363 YGLYSG
+363 YTPAATTLTA
-369 SDYPHRPTVT
+369 PTVT

-391 SWSKVGGA
+391 SWSKVG
-399 TQYEVY
+399 
-405 RSATGKANSFSIIR
+405 
-419 RTSALTYT
+419 
-427 DVNAAAGNTY
+427 
-437 YYVVRA
+437 
-443 INGSVKS
+443 
-450 AFCPAQR
+450 
-457 IQYAITSLNAPA
+457 
-469 MTLTSAASGQPVVS
+469 
-483 WTKVNGAA
+483 GAA

-527 YYYVVRAINGS
+527 YYYVVRAMKGS
-538 VKSAFCPAQRI
+538 GSSAVYSKFSPAQSI

-558 PAMTL
+558 PTMTL

-580 AAQYEVY
+580 AAQYEIY
-587 RSATGKA
+587 RSTDGVK
-594 NSFSIIRRT
+594 FSIIRRT
-603 SALTYTD
+603 AALAYTD
-610 VNAAAGNTY
+610 TSAAAGTTY
-619 YYVVRAINGSVK
+619 YYKVRAISGSVKSAFCPAQSIQYAITSLTAPTMTLTSAASGQPVISWTKVSGAAQYEIFRSTDGSKFSIIRRTAALSYTDTSAAAGTTYYYQVRAINGSVK
-631 SAFCPAQ
+631 SAFCAAQ
-638 RIQYAIT
+638 SIQYAIG
-645 SLNAPAMTLTSA
+645 SLTAPTMTLTSA
-657 ASGQPVVSWT
+657 AGGQPVISWS

-673 QYEVYRSTNG
+673 QYEIFRSTDG
-683 KNFSIVRRTA
+683 SKFSIIRRTA

-727 SIQYAVASLN
+727 SIQYAIASLT
-737 APTMTLTSAASGQPV
+737 APTMTLTSAANGQPV

-761 AQYEVYRST
+761 AQYEIFRST
-770 NGKNFSIVRR
+770 NGKNFSIIRR
-780 TAALSYTDT
+780 TAALAYTDT

-806 SVKSDFCAAQSIQY
+806 SVKSGFCAAQSIQY
-820 AVASLNAPTM
+820 AIASLAAPAM
-830 TLTSAASGQPVV
+830 TLTTTDNGQPVV
-842 SWTKV
+842 SWSKV
-847 SGAAQY
+847 NGAAQY
-853 EVYRSTNGK
+853 EVYRSTDGSK
-862 NFSIVRRTAAL
+862 FSIVRRTAAL
-873 SYTDTSAAAGTT
+873 SFTDTSAAAGAT

-896 VKSAFCPAQSI
+896 VKSDFCPAQSI
-907 SLTVSEYGGEC
+907 SLTVSKYGGEC
-918 GSRATWRLTDDG
+918 GSRATWSLTDDG
-930 VLTISGKDGIYNYG
+930 VLTISGEDGIYEYG
-944 WYEEDDVYHP
+944 WYEEDDAYHP

-979 SAFEGLDQLVS
+979 SAFEGLDQLTS
-990 VSLPDTME
+990 VSLPDTLG
-998 YIGWSAFSD
+998 YIGWSAFRE

-1022 LCDFTF
+1022 LCANTF

-1079 LRSITIPGSIMSVSN
+1079 LRSVTIPSSIMSVSN

-1109 GSRTDW
+1109 GSRADW
-1115 ENMTFNTGNDALRR
+1115 ESITFNTGNDALRR
-1129 VTPTCTG
+1129 ITPTCTG
-1136 STALAAPVVTGST
+1136 STGLAAPVVTGST

-1163 GAARYQLWCSRIYDD
+1163 GAAGYQLWCSRVYED
-1178 FGAVAYDLHADWDE
+1178 FGAVGYDLYADGNED
-1192 EWFWDGNCCSYL
+1192 WFWDGNRCTYM

-1230 FSKEIRITFEPVLA
+1230 FSKEVRITFEPVLA

-1279 DETDQCIRR
+1279 DETDQRIRR

-1296 TTAELGKT
+1296 ATAELGKT

-1337 LDMPKLTEAYSP
+1337 LDMPELTEAYSP

-1377 YSIVRRTAALTWTD
+1377 YSLVNRTSALTWTD
-1391 TTVQSGQVYYKI
+1391 TTVQSGWISYKI

-1413 GYSDFLWTSFFV
+1413 GYSDFLRINFFV

>member
-14 MLFTILPLGTLDTAW
+14 MLFTVLPLGTLDTAW

-37 AGEGSVSG
+37 ANSGSISSGE
-45 GKLLEG
+45 LLDG

-65 NGFNSSS
+65 TGFSSSS
-72 MAATYSAKANLNAEE
+72 MAASYSAKANLNRVE
-87 QTVYNTLK
+87 QNVYNTLK

-120 ASADKVWHALLS
+120 ASADKVWHALMA

-146 INYAYTLAADNT
+146 INYAYTLTAGGT
-158 PFKNVTFSFAVAQE
+158 PFKDVTFSFAVAQE
-172 FRGKDMTT
+172 FRGADVTT

-199 NASKAD
+199 NASKSD
-205 HDKLQAYRQY
+205 YDKLQAYRQY

-228 GEYANG
+228 GEYTAS
-234 YGNPWQ
+234 YGSPWQ
-240 LLWVFDGDSTTNVV
+240 LLWVFDGDTSTNVV

-276 GDVETINVT
+276 GDVETISVT

-325 RGAVGD
+325 RGAVGN

-339 TVYTYGTETR
+339 TVYTYDDVTR

-363 YGLYSG
+363 YTPAATTLTA
-369 SDYPHRPTVT
+369 PTVT
-379 LKADAASGQPVI
+379 LKADAASGQPV
-391 SWSKVGGA
+391 
-399 TQYEVY
+399 
-405 RSATGKANSFSIIR
+405 
-419 RTSALTYT
+419 
-427 DVNAAAGNTY
+427 
-437 YYVVRA
+437 
-443 INGSVKS
+443 
-450 AFCPAQR
+450 
-457 IQYAITSLNAPA
+457 
-469 MTLTSAASGQPVVS
+469 VS
-483 WTKVNGAA
+483 WTKVSGAA

-527 YYYVVRAINGS
+527 YYYVVRAMKGS
-538 VKSAFCPAQRI
+538 GSSAVYSKFSPAQSI

-558 PAMTL
+558 PTMTL

-580 AAQYEVY
+580 AAQYEIY
-587 RSATGKA
+587 RSTDGVK
-594 NSFSIIRRT
+594 FSIIRRT
-603 SALTYTD
+603 AALAYTD
-610 VNAAAGNTY
+610 TSAVAGTTYYYKVRAMSGSMYSDFCAVQTIKYAITSLTAPTMTLTATDNGQPVISWTKVSGAAQYEIFRSTDGSKFSIIRRTAALSYTDTSAAAGTTY
-619 YYVVRAINGSVK
+619 YYQVRAINGDVKSAFCAAQSIQYAIGSLTAPTMTLKADASSGQPVINWTKVNGAAQYEIFRSTDGSKFSIIRRTAALSYTDTSAAAGTTYYYQVRAINGSVKSDFCAAQSIQYAIASLAAPAMTLSSAANGQPVVSWTKVSGAAQYEIFRSTNGKNFSIIRRTAALSFTDTSAAAGTTYYYQVRAINGSVK
-631 SAFCPAQ
+631 SAFCAAQ
-638 RIQYAIT
+638 SIQYAVA
-645 SLNAPAMTLTSA
+645 SLNAPTMTLTSA
-657 ASGQPVVSWT
+657 ANGQPVVSWT

-713 AINGSVKSDFCAAQ
+713 AINGSVKSDFC
-727 SIQYAVASLN
+727 
-737 APTMTLTSAASGQPV
+737 
-752 VSWTKVSGA
+752 
-761 AQYEVYRST
+761 
-770 NGKNFSIVRR
+770 
-780 TAALSYTDT
+780 
-789 SAAAGT
+789 
-795 TYYYQVRAING
+795 
-806 SVKSDFCAAQSIQY
+806 
-820 AVASLNAPTM
+820 
-830 TLTSAASGQPVV
+830 
-842 SWTKV
+842 
-847 SGAAQY
+847 
-853 EVYRSTNGK
+853 
-862 NFSIVRRTAAL
+862 
-873 SYTDTSAAAGTT
+873 
-885 YYYQVRAINGS
+885 
-896 VKSAFCPAQSI
+896 PAQSI

-918 GSRATWRLTDDG
+918 GSRATWSLTDDG
-930 VLTISGKDGIYNYG
+930 VLTISGKDGIYEYG
-944 WYEEDDVYHP
+944 WYEEDDAYHP

-966 KLVVNSGITYIGD
+966 QLVVNSGITYIGGW
-979 SAFEGLDQLVS
+979 AFSGLEQLAS
-990 VSLPDTME
+990 VSLPDTLE
-998 YIGWSAFSD
+998 YIGWSVFRE
-1007 CASLTSIVIPEGIDG
+1007 CASLTSIVIPEGTETLGD
-1022 LCDFTF
+1022 TF
-1028 ARCTSLR
+1028 VGCTSLR
-1035 SVKLPSTMRWID
+1035 SVTLPSTLRD
-1047 GCIFSGCT
+1047 LSGCVFMGCT
-1055 SLQDIVLPEGL
+1055 SLQDIVLPEGI
-1066 TDITWQMFKDCTS
+1066 DYIPWRMFDGCTS
-1079 LRSITIPGSIMSVSN
+1079 LRSVTIPGSIMSVSN

-1256 QPVLTWDKVSGA
+1256 QPVLAWDKVSGA

-1296 TTAELGKT
+1296 TTVELGKT

-1337 LDMPKLTEAYSP
+1337 LDTPEITEVYSP
-1349 EVGKAVIGWT
+1349 EAGKAVLGWT

-1391 TTVQSGQVYYKI
+1391 TTVQSGRVYYKI

-1413 GYSDFLWTSFFV
+1413 GYSDFLWTNFFV

>member
-87 QTVYNTLK
+87 KTVYNTLK

-109 NIKTTGVLGSQ
+109 NIKTAGVLGSQ

-158 PFKNVTFSFAVAQE
+158 PFKDVTFSFAVAQE

-199 NASKAD
+199 NASKSD

-228 GEYANG
+228 GEYANS

-363 YGLYSG
+363 YTPAATTLTA
-369 SDYPHRPTVT
+369 PTVT

-443 INGSVKS
+443 MKGSGSS
-450 AFCPAQR
+450 AVYSKFSPAQS
-457 IQYAITSLNAPA
+457 IQYAITSLNAPS
-469 MTLTSAASGQPVVS
+469 MTLTSAASGQPVISWTKVNGAAQYEIYRSVDGKKFSIIRRTAALAYTDTTAAAGTTYYYKVRAMSGSMYSDFCPAQTIKYAITSLTVPSMTLKADTSSGQPVVS

-538 VKSAFCPAQRI
+538 VKSAFCPAQSI
-549 QYAITSLNA
+549 QYAVASLNA
-558 PAMTL
+558 PT
-563 TSAASGQPVVS
+563 
-574 WTKVNG
+574 
-580 AAQYEVY
+580 
-587 RSATGKA
+587 
-594 NSFSIIRRT
+594 
-603 SALTYTD
+603 
-610 VNAAAGNTY
+610 
-619 YYVVRAINGSVK
+619 
-631 SAFCPAQ
+631 
-638 RIQYAIT
+638 
-645 SLNAPAMTLTSA
+645 MTLTSA

-713 AINGSVKSDFCAAQ
+713 AINGSVKSAFCAAQ
-727 SIQYAVASLN
+727 SIRYAVASLN

-752 VSWTKVSGA
+752 VSWTKV
-761 AQYEVYRST
+761 
-770 NGKNFSIVRR
+770 N
-780 TAALSYTDT
+780 
-789 SAAAGT
+789 
-795 TYYYQVRAING
+795 
-806 SVKSDFCAAQSIQY
+806 
-820 AVASLNAPTM
+820 
-830 TLTSAASGQPVV
+830 
-842 SWTKV
+842 
-847 SGAAQY
+847 GAAQY

-896 VKSAFCPAQSI
+896 VKSAFCAAQSI
-907 SLTVSEYGGEC
+907 SLTVSEYAGEC

-930 VLTISGKDGIYNYG
+930 VLTISGKDGIYEYG

-966 KLVVNSGITYIGD
+966 KLVVNSGITYIGG
-979 SAFEGLDQLVS
+979 SAFEGLDQLTS
-990 VSLPDTME
+990 VSLPDTLE
-998 YIGWSAFSD
+998 YIGWSVFRE
-1007 CASLTSIVIPEGIDG
+1007 CASLTSIVIPEGTKYLYGDAFIG
-1022 LCDFTF
+1022 
-1028 ARCTSLR
+1028 CTSLR
-1035 SVKLPSTMRWID
+1035 SVKLPSTLEDIG
-1047 GCIFSGCT
+1047 GCIFQGCT
-1055 SLQDIVLPEGL
+1055 SLRDIVLPEGL
-1066 TDITWQMFKDCTS
+1066 SVITWRMFDGCTS
-1079 LRSITIPGSIMSVSN
+1079 LRSITIPGSVMAIYD

-1129 VTPTCTG
+1129 ATPTCTG

-1149 NRSGMPLIQWNKVS
+1149 NRSGMPLVQWNKVS

-1256 QPVLTWDKVSGA
+1256 QPVLAWDKVSGA

-1337 LDMPKLTEAYSP
+1337 LDTPEITEVYSP
-1349 EVGKAVIGWT
+1349 EAGKAVLGWT

-1391 TTVQSGQVYYKI
+1391 TTVQSGRVYYKI

-1413 GYSDFLWTSFFV
+1413 GYSDFLWTNFFV

>member
-14 MLFTILPLGTLDTAW
+14 MLFTVLPLGTLDTAW

-37 AGEGSVSG
+37 ANSGSISSGE
-45 GKLLEG
+45 LLDG

-65 NGFNSSS
+65 TGFSSSS
-72 MAATYSAKANLNAEE
+72 MAASYSAKANLNRVE
-87 QTVYNTLK
+87 QNVYNTLK

-109 NIKTTGVLGSQ
+109 NIKTIGVLGSQ
-120 ASADKVWHALLS
+120 ASADKVWHALMA

-146 INYAYTLAADNT
+146 INYAYTLTAGGT
-158 PFKNVTFSFAVAQE
+158 PFKDVTFSFAVAQE
-172 FRGKDMTT
+172 FRGADVTT

-199 NASKAD
+199 NASKSD

-228 GEYANG
+228 GEYTAS
-234 YGNPWQ
+234 YGSPWQ
-240 LLWVFDGDSTTNVV
+240 LLWVFDGDTSTNVV

-276 GDVETINVT
+276 GDVETISVT

-313 TGMKGYPQKLFL
+313 TGMKGYPRKLFL

-339 TVYTYGTETR
+339 TVYTYDDVTR

-363 YGLYSG
+363 YTPAATTLTA
-369 SDYPHRPTVT
+369 PTVT
-379 LKADAASGQPVI
+379 LKADASTGQPVI
-391 SWSKVGGA
+391 SWSKVSGA
-399 TQYEVY
+399 AQYEVY

-419 RTSALTYT
+419 RTAALSYT
-427 DVNAAAGNTY
+427 DTSAAAGNTY

-443 INGSVKS
+443 MKGSGSS
-450 AFCPAQR
+450 ATYSKFSKAQ
-457 IQYAITSLNAPA
+457 QITYTVSSLAVPT

-491 QYEVYRSA
+491 QYEIYRS
-499 TGKANSFSI
+499 TDGVKFSI
-508 IRRTSA
+508 IRRTAA
-514 LTYTDVNAAAGNT
+514 LAYTDTSAAAGTT
-527 YYYVVRAINGS
+527 YYYQVRAINGDVKSAFCAAQSIQYAIGSLTAPTMTLTSAAGGQPVISWSKVNGAAQYEIFRSTDGSKFSIIRRTAALSYTDTSAAAGTTYYYQVRAINGNVKSDFCAAQSIQYAIASLTAPTMTLTSAANGQPVVSWTKVSGAAQYEIFRSTNGKNFSIIRRTAALSFTDTSAAAGTTYYYQVRAINGS
-538 VKSAFCPAQRI
+538 VKSGFCAAQSI
-549 QYAITSLNA
+549 QYAIASLAA

-563 TSAASGQPVVS
+563 TTTDNGQPVVS
-574 WTKVNG
+574 W
-580 AAQYEVY
+580 
-587 RSATGKA
+587 S
-594 NSFSIIRRT
+594 
-603 SALTYTD
+603 
-610 VNAAAGNTY
+610 
-619 YYVVRAINGSVK
+619 
-631 SAFCPAQ
+631 
-638 RIQYAIT
+638 
-645 SLNAPAMTLTSA
+645 
-657 ASGQPVVSWT
+657 

-693 ALSYTDTSAAAGT
+693 ALSFTDTSAAAGA

-713 AINGSVKSDFCAAQ
+713 AINGSVKSD
-727 SIQYAVASLN
+727 
-737 APTMTLTSAASGQPV
+737 
-752 VSWTKVSGA
+752 
-761 AQYEVYRST
+761 
-770 NGKNFSIVRR
+770 
-780 TAALSYTDT
+780 
-789 SAAAGT
+789 
-795 TYYYQVRAING
+795 
-806 SVKSDFCAAQSIQY
+806 
-820 AVASLNAPTM
+820 
-830 TLTSAASGQPVV
+830 
-842 SWTKV
+842 
-847 SGAAQY
+847 
-853 EVYRSTNGK
+853 
-862 NFSIVRRTAAL
+862 
-873 SYTDTSAAAGTT
+873 
-885 YYYQVRAINGS
+885 
-896 VKSAFCPAQSI
+896 FCPAQSI

-918 GSRATWRLTDDG
+918 GSRATWSLTDDG
-930 VLTISGKDGIYNYG
+930 VLTISGKDGIYEYG

-954 APWAEEGMPAVK
+954 APWTEEGMPAVK
-966 KLVVNSGITYIGD
+966 KLVVNSGITYIGGW
-979 SAFEGLDQLVS
+979 AFSGLEQLAS
-990 VSLPDTME
+990 VSLPDTLE
-998 YIGWSAFSD
+998 YIGWSAFRE
-1007 CASLTSIVIPEGIDG
+1007 CASLTSIVIPEGTKYLYGDAFIG
-1022 LCDFTF
+1022 
-1028 ARCTSLR
+1028 CTSLR
-1035 SVKLPSTMRWID
+1035 SVKLPSTLEDID
-1047 GCIFSGCT
+1047 GCIFQGCT
-1055 SLQDIVLPEGL
+1055 SLQDIVLLEGM
-1066 TDITWQMFKDCTS
+1066 TFIPWRMFDGCTS
-1079 LRSITIPGSIMSVSN
+1079 LRSVTIPSSIMSVSN

-1109 GSRTDW
+1109 GSRADW
-1115 ENMTFNTGNDALRR
+1115 ESITFNTGNDALRR
-1129 VTPTCTG
+1129 ITPTCTG
-1136 STALAAPVVTGST
+1136 STGLAAPVVTGST

-1163 GAARYQLWCSRIYDD
+1163 GAAGYQLWCSRIYDD
-1178 FGAVAYDLHADWDE
+1178 FGAVAYDLYADGNED
-1192 EWFWDGNCCSYL
+1192 WFWDGNRCTYM

-1230 FSKEIRITFEPVLA
+1230 FSKEVRITFEPVLA

-1279 DETDQCIRR
+1279 DETDQRIRR

-1296 TTAELGKT
+1296 ATAELGKT

-1330 YSMRWDV
+1330 YSMRWSV
-1337 LDMPKLTEAYSP
+1337 LDTPELTEAYSP
-1349 EVGKAVIGWT
+1349 EVGKAVISWT

-1372 TDGEN
+1372 ADGEN
-1377 YSIVRRTAALTWTD
+1377 YSLVNRTSALTWTD
-1391 TTVQSGQVYYKI
+1391 TTVQSGWISYKI

-1413 GYSDFLWTSFFV
+1413 GYSDFLRINFFV

>member
-14 MLFTILPLGTLDTAW
+14 MLFTVLPLGTLDTAW

-37 AGEGSVSG
+37 ANSGSISSGE
-45 GKLLEG
+45 LLDG
-51 YLYRLAGMDIRSYE
+51 YLYRLAGMDIRNYE
-65 NGFNSSS
+65 TGFSSSS
-72 MAATYSAKANLNAEE
+72 MAASYSAKANLNRVE
-87 QTVYNTLK
+87 QNVYNTLK

-120 ASADKVWHALLS
+120 ASATKVWHALLA
-132 DLPYELYWHDKVIG
+132 DLPYELYWHDKTEGKGVG
-146 INYAYTLAADNT
+146 FTFT
-158 PFKNVTFSFAVAQE
+158 GSFKDVTFSFAVAQE
-172 FRGKDMTT
+172 FRGADLTT

-199 NASKAD
+199 NASKSD

-240 LLWVFDGDSTTNVV
+240 LLWVFDGDTSTNVV

-276 GDVETINVT
+276 GDVETISVT

-339 TVYTYGTETR
+339 TVYTYDDVTR

-363 YGLYSG
+363 YTPAATTLTA
-369 SDYPHRPTVT
+369 PTVT
-379 LKADAASGQPVI
+379 LKADASTGQPVI

-419 RTSALTYT
+419 RTAALSYT
-427 DVNAAAGNTY
+427 DTSAAAGNTY

-443 INGSVKS
+443 MKGSGSS
-450 AFCPAQR
+450 ATYSKFSKAQ
-457 IQYAITSLNAPA
+457 QITYTVSSLAVPA
-469 MTLTSAASGQPVVS
+469 MTLTSANSGQPVISWSKVNGAAQYEIYRSVDGVKFSIIRRTAALAYTDTSAVAGTTYYYKVRAISGSMYSDFCAVQTIKYAITSLTAPTMTLTSGDSGQPVISWTKVSGAAQYEIFRSTDGSKFSIIRRTAALSYTDTSAAAGTTYYYQVRAINGDVKSAFCAAQSIQYAIGSLTAPTMTLTSAAGGQPVISWSKVNGAAQYEIFRSTDGSKFSIIRRTAALSYTDTSAAAGTTYYYQVRAINGNVKSDFCAAQSIQYAIASLTAPTMTLTSAANGQPVVS
-483 WTKVNGAA
+483 WTKVSGAA
-491 QYEVYRSA
+491 QYEIFRS
-499 TGKANSFSI
+499 TNGKNFSI
-508 IRRTSA
+508 IRRTAA
-514 LTYTDVNAAAGNT
+514 LSFTDTSAAAGTT
-527 YYYVVRAINGS
+527 YYYQVRAINGS
-538 VKSAFCPAQRI
+538 VKSGFCAAQSI
-549 QYAITSLNA
+549 QYAIASLAA

-563 TSAASGQPVVS
+563 TTTDNGQPVVS
-574 WTKVNG
+574 W
-580 AAQYEVY
+580 
-587 RSATGKA
+587 S
-594 NSFSIIRRT
+594 
-603 SALTYTD
+603 
-610 VNAAAGNTY
+610 
-619 YYVVRAINGSVK
+619 
-631 SAFCPAQ
+631 
-638 RIQYAIT
+638 
-645 SLNAPAMTLTSA
+645 
-657 ASGQPVVSWT
+657 

-693 ALSYTDTSAAAGT
+693 ALSFTDTSAAAGA

-713 AINGSVKSDFCAAQ
+713 AINGSVKSD
-727 SIQYAVASLN
+727 
-737 APTMTLTSAASGQPV
+737 
-752 VSWTKVSGA
+752 
-761 AQYEVYRST
+761 
-770 NGKNFSIVRR
+770 
-780 TAALSYTDT
+780 
-789 SAAAGT
+789 
-795 TYYYQVRAING
+795 
-806 SVKSDFCAAQSIQY
+806 
-820 AVASLNAPTM
+820 
-830 TLTSAASGQPVV
+830 
-842 SWTKV
+842 
-847 SGAAQY
+847 
-853 EVYRSTNGK
+853 
-862 NFSIVRRTAAL
+862 
-873 SYTDTSAAAGTT
+873 
-885 YYYQVRAINGS
+885 
-896 VKSAFCPAQSI
+896 FCPAQSI

-918 GSRATWRLTDDG
+918 GSRATWSLTDDG
-930 VLTISGKDGIYNYG
+930 VLTISGKDGIYEYG

-954 APWAEEGMPAVK
+954 APWTEEGMPAVK
-966 KLVVNSGITYIGD
+966 KLVVNSGITYIGGW
-979 SAFEGLDQLVS
+979 AFSGLEQLAS
-990 VSLPDTME
+990 VSLPDTLE
-998 YIGWSAFSD
+998 YIGWSAFRE
-1007 CASLTSIVIPEGIDG
+1007 CASLTSIVIPEGTKYLYGDAFIG
-1022 LCDFTF
+1022 
-1028 ARCTSLR
+1028 CTSLR
-1035 SVKLPSTMRWID
+1035 SVKLPSTLEDID
-1047 GCIFSGCT
+1047 GCIFQGCT
-1055 SLQDIVLPEGL
+1055 SLQDIVLLEGM
-1066 TDITWQMFKDCTS
+1066 TFIPWRMFDGCTS
-1079 LRSITIPGSIMSVSN
+1079 LRSVTIPSSIMSVSN

-1109 GSRTDW
+1109 GSRADW
-1115 ENMTFNTGNDALRR
+1115 ESITFNTGNDALRR
-1129 VTPTCTG
+1129 ITPTCTG
-1136 STALAAPVVTGST
+1136 STGLAAPVVTGST

-1163 GAARYQLWCSRIYDD
+1163 GAAGYQLWCSRIYDD
-1178 FGAVAYDLHADWDE
+1178 FGAVAYDLYADGNED
-1192 EWFWDGNCCSYL
+1192 WFWDGNRCTYM

-1230 FSKEIRITFEPVLA
+1230 FSKEVRITFEPVLA

-1279 DETDQCIRR
+1279 DETDQRIRR

-1296 TTAELGKT
+1296 ATAELGKT

-1330 YSMRWDV
+1330 YSMRWSV
-1337 LDMPKLTEAYSP
+1337 LDTPELTEAYSP
-1349 EVGKAVIGWT
+1349 EVGKAVISWT

-1372 TDGEN
+1372 ADGEN
-1377 YSIVRRTAALTWTD
+1377 YSLVNRTSALTWTD
-1391 TTVQSGQVYYKI
+1391 TTVQSGWISYKI

-1413 GYSDFLWTSFFV
+1413 GYSDFLRINFFV

>member
-14 MLFTILPLGTLDTAW
+14 MLFTVLPLGTLDTAW

-37 AGEGSVSG
+37 ANSGSISSGE
-45 GKLLEG
+45 LLDG

-65 NGFNSSS
+65 TGFSSSS
-72 MAATYSAKANLNAEE
+72 MAASYSAKANLNRVE
-87 QTVYNTLK
+87 QNVYNTLK

-120 ASADKVWHALLS
+120 ASADKVWHALMA

-146 INYAYTLAADNT
+146 INYAYTLTAGGT
-158 PFKNVTFSFAVAQE
+158 PFKDVTFSFAVAQE
-172 FRGKDMTT
+172 FRGKDVTT

-199 NASKAD
+199 NASKSD

-228 GEYANG
+228 GEYTAS
-234 YGNPWQ
+234 YGSPWQ
-240 LLWVFDGDSTTNVV
+240 LLWVFDGDTSTNVV

-276 GDVETINVT
+276 GDVETISVT

-313 TGMKGYPQKLFL
+313 TGMKGYPRKLFL

-339 TVYTYGTETR
+339 TVYTYDDVTR

-363 YGLYSG
+363 YTPAATTLTA
-369 SDYPHRPTVT
+369 PTVT
-379 LKADAASGQPVI
+379 LKADASTGQPVI

-399 TQYEVY
+399 AQYEVY

-419 RTSALTYT
+419 RTAALSYT
-427 DVNAAAGNTY
+427 DTSAAAGNTY

-443 INGSVKS
+443 MKGSGSS
-450 AFCPAQR
+450 ATYSKFSKAQ
-457 IQYAITSLNAPA
+457 QITYTVSSLAVPT

-491 QYEVYRSA
+491 QYEIYRSVD
-499 TGKANSFSI
+499 GVKFSI
-508 IRRTSA
+508 IRRTAA
-514 LTYTDVNAAAGNT
+514 LAYTDTSAAAGTT
-527 YYYVVRAINGS
+527 YYYQVRAINGD
-538 VKSAFCPAQRI
+538 VKSAFCAAQSI
-549 QYAITSLNA
+549 QYAIGSLTA
-558 PAMTL
+558 PTMTL
-563 TSAASGQPVVS
+563 TSAAGGQPVIS
-574 WTKVNG
+574 WSKVNG
-580 AAQYEVY
+580 AAQYEIF
-587 RSATGKA
+587 RSTDGSK
-594 NSFSIIRRT
+594 FSII
-603 SALTYTD
+603 
-610 VNAAAGNTY
+610 
-619 YYVVRAINGSVK
+619 
-631 SAFCPAQ
+631 
-638 RIQYAIT
+638 
-645 SLNAPAMTLTSA
+645 
-657 ASGQPVVSWT
+657 
-667 KVNGAA
+667 
-673 QYEVYRSTNG
+673 
-683 KNFSIVRRTA
+683 RRTA

-727 SIQYAVASLN
+727 SIQYAIASLT
-737 APTMTLTSAASGQPV
+737 APTMTLTSAANGQPV

-761 AQYEVYRST
+761 AQYEIFRST
-770 NGKNFSIVRR
+770 NGKNFSIIRR
-780 TAALSYTDT
+780 TAALSFTDTSAAAGTTYYYQVRAINGSVKSGFCAAQSIQYAIASLAAPAMTLTTTDNGQPVVSWSKVNGAAQYEVYRSTDGSKFSIIRRTAALSFTDT

-806 SVKSDFCAAQSIQY
+806 SVKSDFC
-820 AVASLNAPTM
+820 
-830 TLTSAASGQPVV
+830 
-842 SWTKV
+842 
-847 SGAAQY
+847 
-853 EVYRSTNGK
+853 
-862 NFSIVRRTAAL
+862 
-873 SYTDTSAAAGTT
+873 
-885 YYYQVRAINGS
+885 
-896 VKSAFCPAQSI
+896 PAQSI

-918 GSRATWRLTDDG
+918 GSRATWSLTDDG
-930 VLTISGKDGIYNYG
+930 VLTISGKDGIYEYG

-954 APWAEEGMPAVK
+954 APWTEEGMPAVK
-966 KLVVNSGITYIGD
+966 KLVVNSGITYIGGW
-979 SAFEGLDQLVS
+979 AFSGLEQLAS
-990 VSLPDTME
+990 VSLPDTLE
-998 YIGWSAFSD
+998 YIGWSAFRE
-1007 CASLTSIVIPEGIDG
+1007 CASLTSIVIPEGTKYLYGDAFIG
-1022 LCDFTF
+1022 
-1028 ARCTSLR
+1028 CTSLR
-1035 SVKLPSTMRWID
+1035 SVKLPSTLEDID
-1047 GCIFSGCT
+1047 GCIFQGCT
-1055 SLQDIVLPEGL
+1055 SLQDIVLLEGM
-1066 TDITWQMFKDCTS
+1066 TFIPWRMFDGCTS
-1079 LRSITIPGSIMSVSN
+1079 LRSVTIPSSIMSVSN

-1109 GSRTDW
+1109 GSRADW
-1115 ENMTFNTGNDALRR
+1115 ESITFNTGNDALRR

-1163 GAARYQLWCSRIYDD
+1163 GAAGYQLWCSRIYDD
-1178 FGAVAYDLHADWDE
+1178 FGAVAYDLYADGNED
-1192 EWFWDGNCCSYL
+1192 WFWDGNRCTYM

-1230 FSKEIRITFEPVLA
+1230 FSKEVRITFEPVLA

-1279 DETDQCIRR
+1279 DETDQRIRR

-1296 TTAELGKT
+1296 ATAELGKT

-1330 YSMRWDV
+1330 YSMRWSV
-1337 LDMPKLTEAYSP
+1337 LDTPELTEAYSP
-1349 EVGKAVIGWT
+1349 EVGKAVISWT

-1372 TDGEN
+1372 ADGEN
-1377 YSIVRRTAALTWTD
+1377 YSLVNRTSALTWTD
-1391 TTVQSGQVYYKI
+1391 TTVQSGWISYKI

-1413 GYSDFLWTSFFV
+1413 GYSDFLRISFFV

>member
-14 MLFTILPLGTLDTAW
+14 MLFTVLPLGTLDTAW

-37 AGEGSVSG
+37 ANSGSISSGE
-45 GKLLEG
+45 LLDG

-65 NGFNSSS
+65 TGFSSSS
-72 MAATYSAKANLNAEE
+72 MAASYSAKANLNRVE
-87 QTVYNTLK
+87 QNVYNTLK

-120 ASADKVWHALLS
+120 ASATKVWHALLA
-132 DLPYELYWHDKVIG
+132 DLPYELYWHDKTEGKGVG
-146 INYAYTLAADNT
+146 FTFT
-158 PFKNVTFSFAVAQE
+158 GSFKDVTFSFAVAQE
-172 FRGKDMTT
+172 FRGADLTT

-199 NASKAD
+199 NASKSD

-285 GTMGTENHM
+285 GTMGAENHM

-313 TGMKGYPQKLFL
+313 TGMKGYPRKLFL

-339 TVYTYGTETR
+339 TVYTYDDVTR

-363 YGLYSG
+363 YTPAATTLTA
-369 SDYPHRPTVT
+369 PTVT

-391 SWSKVGGA
+391 SWSKV
-399 TQYEVY
+399 
-405 RSATGKANSFSIIR
+405 S
-419 RTSALTYT
+419 
-427 DVNAAAGNTY
+427 
-437 YYVVRA
+437 
-443 INGSVKS
+443 
-450 AFCPAQR
+450 
-457 IQYAITSLNAPA
+457 
-469 MTLTSAASGQPVVS
+469 
-483 WTKVNGAA
+483 GAA

-508 IRRTSA
+508 IRRTAA
-514 LTYTDVNAAAGNT
+514 LSYTDTSAAAGNT
-527 YYYVVRAINGS
+527 YYYVVRAMKGS
-538 VKSAFCPAQRI
+538 GSSATYSKFSKAQ
-549 QYAITSLNA
+549 QITYTVSSLA
-558 PAMTL
+558 VPAMTL
-563 TSAASGQPVVS
+563 TSAASGQPVIS
-574 WTKVNG
+574 WSKVNG
-580 AAQYEVY
+580 AAQYEIY
-587 RSATGKA
+587 RSVDGVK
-594 NSFSIIRRT
+594 FSIIRRT
-603 SALTYTD
+603 AALAYTD
-610 VNAAAGNTY
+610 TSAAAGTTY
-619 YYVVRAINGSVK
+619 YYKVRAMSGSMY
-631 SAFCPAQ
+631 SDFCAVQ
-638 RIQYAIT
+638 TIKYAIT
-645 SLNAPAMTLTSA
+645 SLTAPTMTLTSGD
-657 ASGQPVVSWT
+657 SGQPVISWT
-667 KVNGAA
+667 KVSGAA
-673 QYEVYRSTNG
+673 QYEIFRSTDG
-683 KNFSIVRRTA
+683 SKFSIIRRTA

-713 AINGSVKSDFCAAQ
+713 AINGDVKSAFCAAQSIQYAIGSLTAPTMTLTSAAGGQPVISWSKVNGAAQYEIFRSTNGKNFSIIRRTAALSFTDTSAAAGATYYYQVRAINGNVKSDFCAAQ
-727 SIQYAVASLN
+727 SIQYAIASLT
-737 APTMTLTSAASGQPV
+737 APTMTLTSAANGQPV

-761 AQYEVYRST
+761 AQYEIFRST
-770 NGKNFSIVRR
+770 NGKNFSIIRR
-780 TAALSYTDT
+780 TAALSFTDT

-806 SVKSDFCAAQSIQY
+806 SVKSDFC
-820 AVASLNAPTM
+820 
-830 TLTSAASGQPVV
+830 
-842 SWTKV
+842 
-847 SGAAQY
+847 
-853 EVYRSTNGK
+853 
-862 NFSIVRRTAAL
+862 
-873 SYTDTSAAAGTT
+873 
-885 YYYQVRAINGS
+885 
-896 VKSAFCPAQSI
+896 PAQSI

-918 GSRATWRLTDDG
+918 GSRATWSLTDDG
-930 VLTISGKDGIYNYG
+930 VLTISGKDGIYEYG
-944 WYEEDDVYHP
+944 WYEEDDAYHP

-979 SAFEGLDQLVS
+979 SAFEGLDQLTS
-990 VSLPDTME
+990 VSLPDTLE

-1022 LCDFTF
+1022 LCANTF

-1047 GCIFSGCT
+1047 GCIFQDCT

-1079 LRSITIPGSIMSVSN
+1079 LRSITIPGSVMAIYD

-1109 GSRTDW
+1109 GSRADW
-1115 ENMTFNTGNDALRR
+1115 EGVTFNTGNDALRR
-1129 VTPTCTG
+1129 ITPTCTG

-1163 GAARYQLWCSRIYDD
+1163 GAAGYQLWCSRVYDD
-1178 FGAVAYDLHADWDE
+1178 FGAVAYDLYADGNED
-1192 EWFWDGNCCSYL
+1192 WFWDGNRCTYM

-1230 FSKEIRITFEPVLA
+1230 FSKEVRITFEPVLA

-1256 QPVLTWDKVSGA
+1256 QPVLTWDKVNGA

-1279 DETDQCIRR
+1279 DETDQRIRR

-1296 TTAELGKT
+1296 ATAELGKT

-1337 LDMPKLTEAYSP
+1337 LDMPELTEAYSP

-1372 TDGEN
+1372 ADGEN
-1377 YSIVRRTAALTWTD
+1377 YSLVNRTSALTWTD
-1391 TTVQSGQVYYKI
+1391 TTVQSGWISYKI

-1413 GYSDFLWTSFFV
+1413 GYSDFLRINFFV

>member
-37 AGEGSVSG
+37 ANSGSISSGE
-45 GKLLEG
+45 LLDG

-65 NGFNSSS
+65 TGFSSSS
-72 MAATYSAKANLNAEE
+72 MAASYSAKANLNRVE
-87 QTVYNTLK
+87 QNVYNTLK

-120 ASADKVWHALLS
+120 ASADKVWHALMA

-146 INYAYTLAADNT
+146 INYAYTLTAGGT
-158 PFKNVTFSFAVAQE
+158 PFKDVTFSFAVAQE
-172 FRGKDMTT
+172 FRGADVTT

-199 NASKAD
+199 NASKSD
-205 HDKLQAYRQY
+205 YDKLQAYRQY

-228 GEYANG
+228 GEYTAS
-234 YGNPWQ
+234 YGSPWQ
-240 LLWVFDGDSTTNVV
+240 LLWVFDGDASTNVV

-265 CDLTEESNGWT
+265 CDLTEESSGWT
-276 GDVETINVT
+276 GDVETISVT

-313 TGMKGYPQKLFL
+313 TGMKGYPRKLFL

-339 TVYTYGTETR
+339 TVYTYDDVTR

-363 YGLYSG
+363 YTPAVTTLTA
-369 SDYPHRPTVT
+369 PTVT
-379 LKADAASGQPVI
+379 LKADASTGQPAI
-391 SWSKVGGA
+391 SWSKV
-399 TQYEVY
+399 
-405 RSATGKANSFSIIR
+405 S
-419 RTSALTYT
+419 
-427 DVNAAAGNTY
+427 
-437 YYVVRA
+437 
-443 INGSVKS
+443 
-450 AFCPAQR
+450 
-457 IQYAITSLNAPA
+457 
-469 MTLTSAASGQPVVS
+469 
-483 WTKVNGAA
+483 GAA

-508 IRRTSA
+508 IRRTAA
-514 LTYTDVNAAAGNT
+514 LSYTDTSAAAGNT
-527 YYYVVRAINGS
+527 YYYVVRAMKGS
-538 VKSAFCPAQRI
+538 GSSATYSKFSKAQ
-549 QYAITSLNA
+549 QITYTVSSLA
-558 PAMTL
+558 VPAMTL
-563 TSAASGQPVVS
+563 TSAASGQPVIS
-574 WTKVNG
+574 WSKVNG
-580 AAQYEVY
+580 AAQYEIY
-587 RSATGKA
+587 RSVDGVK
-594 NSFSIIRRT
+594 FSIIRRT
-603 SALTYTD
+603 AALAYTD
-610 VNAAAGNTY
+610 TSAAAGTTY
-619 YYVVRAINGSVK
+619 YYKVRAMSGSMY
-631 SAFCPAQ
+631 SDFCAVQ
-638 RIQYAIT
+638 TIKYAIT
-645 SLNAPAMTLTSA
+645 SLTAPTMTLTSGD
-657 ASGQPVVSWT
+657 SGQPVISWT
-667 KVNGAA
+667 KVSGAA
-673 QYEVYRSTNG
+673 QYEIFRSTDG
-683 KNFSIVRRTA
+683 SKFSIIRRTA

-713 AINGSVKSDFCAAQ
+713 AINGDVKSAFCAAQ
-727 SIQYAVASLN
+727 SIQYAIGSLT
-737 APTMTLTSAASGQPV
+737 APTMTLTSAAGGQPV
-752 VSWTKVSGA
+752 ISWSKVNGA
-761 AQYEVYRST
+761 AQYEIFRST
-770 NGKNFSIVRR
+770 NGKNFSIIRR
-780 TAALSYTDT
+780 TAALSFTDT

-806 SVKSDFCAAQSIQY
+806 SVKSDFC
-820 AVASLNAPTM
+820 
-830 TLTSAASGQPVV
+830 
-842 SWTKV
+842 
-847 SGAAQY
+847 
-853 EVYRSTNGK
+853 
-862 NFSIVRRTAAL
+862 
-873 SYTDTSAAAGTT
+873 
-885 YYYQVRAINGS
+885 
-896 VKSAFCPAQSI
+896 PAQSI

-918 GSRATWRLTDDG
+918 GSRATWSLTDDG
-930 VLTISGKDGIYNYG
+930 VLTISGKDGIYEYG
-944 WYEEDDVYHP
+944 WYEEDDAYHP

-979 SAFEGLDQLVS
+979 SAFEGLDQLTS
-990 VSLPDTME
+990 VSLPDTLG
-998 YIGWSAFSD
+998 YIGWSAFRE

-1022 LCDFTF
+1022 LCANTF

-1047 GCIFSGCT
+1047 GCIFQDCT

-1079 LRSITIPGSIMSVSN
+1079 LRSITIPGSVMAIYD

-1109 GSRTDW
+1109 GSRADW
-1115 ENMTFNTGNDALRR
+1115 ESITFNTGNDALRR

-1136 STALAAPVVTGST
+1136 STGLAAPVVTGST

-1163 GAARYQLWCSRIYDD
+1163 GAAGYQLWCSRVYED
-1178 FGAVAYDLHADWDE
+1178 FGAVGYDLYADGNED
-1192 EWFWDGNCCSYL
+1192 WFWDGNRCTYM

-1230 FSKEIRITFEPVLA
+1230 FSKEVRITFEPVLA

-1279 DETDQCIRR
+1279 DETDQRIRR

-1296 TTAELGKT
+1296 ATAELGKT

-1330 YSMRWDV
+1330 YSMRWSV
-1337 LDMPKLTEAYSP
+1337 LDTPELTEAYSP

-1377 YSIVRRTAALTWTD
+1377 YSLVNRTSALTWTD
-1391 TTVQSGQVYYKI
+1391 TTVQSGWISYKI

-1413 GYSDFLWTSFFV
+1413 GYSDFLRINFFV

>member
-14 MLFTILPLGTLDTAW
+14 MLFTVLPLGTLDTAW

-37 AGEGSVSG
+37 ANSGSISSGE
-45 GKLLEG
+45 LLDG

-65 NGFNSSS
+65 TGFSSSS
-72 MAATYSAKANLNAEE
+72 MAASYSAKANLNRVE
-87 QTVYNTLK
+87 QNVYNTLK

-120 ASADKVWHALLS
+120 ASADKVWHALMA

-146 INYAYTLAADNT
+146 INYAYTLTAGGT
-158 PFKNVTFSFAVAQE
+158 PFKDVTFSFAVAQE
-172 FRGKDMTT
+172 FRGADVTT

-199 NASKAD
+199 NASKSD
-205 HDKLQAYRQY
+205 YDKLQAYRQY

-228 GEYANG
+228 GEYTAS
-234 YGNPWQ
+234 YGSPWQ
-240 LLWVFDGDSTTNVV
+240 LLWVFDGDTSTNVV

-276 GDVETINVT
+276 GDVETISVT

-325 RGAVGD
+325 RGAVGN

-339 TVYTYGTETR
+339 TVYTYDDVTR

-363 YGLYSG
+363 YTPAATTLTA
-369 SDYPHRPTVT
+369 PTVT
-379 LKADAASGQPVI
+379 LKADAASGQPV
-391 SWSKVGGA
+391 
-399 TQYEVY
+399 
-405 RSATGKANSFSIIR
+405 
-419 RTSALTYT
+419 
-427 DVNAAAGNTY
+427 
-437 YYVVRA
+437 
-443 INGSVKS
+443 
-450 AFCPAQR
+450 
-457 IQYAITSLNAPA
+457 
-469 MTLTSAASGQPVVS
+469 VS
-483 WTKVNGAA
+483 WTKVSGAA

-527 YYYVVRAINGS
+527 YYYVVRAMKGS
-538 VKSAFCPAQRI
+538 GSSAVYSKFSPAQSI

-558 PAMTL
+558 PTMTL

-580 AAQYEVY
+580 AAQYEIY
-587 RSATGKA
+587 RSTDGVK
-594 NSFSIIRRT
+594 FSIIRRT
-603 SALTYTD
+603 AALAYTD
-610 VNAAAGNTY
+610 TSAVAGTTYYYKVRAMSGSMYSDFCAVQTIKYAITSLTAPTMTLTATDNGQPVISWTKVSGAAQYEIFRSTDGSKFSIIRRTAALSYTDTSAAAGTTY
-619 YYVVRAINGSVK
+619 YYQVRAINGDVKSAFCAAQSIQYAIGSLTAPTMTLTSAAGGQPVISWSKVNGAAQYEIFRSTDGSKFSIIRRTAALSYTDTSAAAGTTYYYQVRAINGSVKSDFCAAQSIQYAIASLAAPAMTLSSAANGQPVVSWTKVSGAAQYEIFRSTNGKNFSIIRRTAALSFTDTSAAAGTTYYYQVRAINGSVK
-631 SAFCPAQ
+631 SAFCAAQ
-638 RIQYAIT
+638 SIQYAVA
-645 SLNAPAMTLTSA
+645 SLNAPTMTLTSA
-657 ASGQPVVSWT
+657 ANGQPVVSWT

-713 AINGSVKSDFCAAQ
+713 AINGSVKSDFC
-727 SIQYAVASLN
+727 
-737 APTMTLTSAASGQPV
+737 
-752 VSWTKVSGA
+752 
-761 AQYEVYRST
+761 
-770 NGKNFSIVRR
+770 
-780 TAALSYTDT
+780 
-789 SAAAGT
+789 
-795 TYYYQVRAING
+795 
-806 SVKSDFCAAQSIQY
+806 
-820 AVASLNAPTM
+820 
-830 TLTSAASGQPVV
+830 
-842 SWTKV
+842 
-847 SGAAQY
+847 
-853 EVYRSTNGK
+853 
-862 NFSIVRRTAAL
+862 
-873 SYTDTSAAAGTT
+873 
-885 YYYQVRAINGS
+885 
-896 VKSAFCPAQSI
+896 PAQSI

-918 GSRATWRLTDDG
+918 GSRATWSLTDDG
-930 VLTISGKDGIYNYG
+930 VLTISGKDGIYEYG
-944 WYEEDDVYHP
+944 WYEEDDAYHP

-966 KLVVNSGITYIGD
+966 QLVVNSGITYIGGW
-979 SAFEGLDQLVS
+979 AFSGLEQLAS
-990 VSLPDTME
+990 VSLPDTLE
-998 YIGWSAFSD
+998 YIGWSVFRE
-1007 CASLTSIVIPEGIDG
+1007 CASLTSIVIPEGTETLGD
-1022 LCDFTF
+1022 TF
-1028 ARCTSLR
+1028 VGCTSLR
-1035 SVKLPSTMRWID
+1035 SVTLPSTLRD
-1047 GCIFSGCT
+1047 LSGCVFMGCT
-1055 SLQDIVLPEGL
+1055 SLQDIVLPEGI
-1066 TDITWQMFKDCTS
+1066 DYIPWRMFDGCTS
-1079 LRSITIPGSIMSVSN
+1079 LRSVTIPGSIMSVSN

-1256 QPVLTWDKVSGA
+1256 QPVLAWDKVSGA

-1296 TTAELGKT
+1296 TTVELGKT

-1337 LDMPKLTEAYSP
+1337 LDTPEITEVYSP
-1349 EVGKAVIGWT
+1349 EAGKAVLGWT

-1391 TTVQSGQVYYKI
+1391 TTVQSGRVYYKI

-1413 GYSDFLWTSFFV
+1413 GYSDFLWTNFFV

>member
-37 AGEGSVSG
+37 VGEGSVSG

-120 ASADKVWHALLS
+120 ASATKVWHALLS
-132 DLPYELYWHDKVIG
+132 DLPYELYWHDKTEGKGVTFTYSG
-146 INYAYTLAADNT
+146 S
-158 PFKNVTFSFAVAQE
+158 FKDVTFSFTVAE
-172 FRGKDMTT
+172 DFRGADLTT

-276 GDVETINVT
+276 GDVETISVT

-300 GGGNYLVDVTNCD
+300 GSGNYLVDVTNCD

-363 YGLYSG
+363 YTPAATTLTA
-369 SDYPHRPTVT
+369 PTVT

-443 INGSVKS
+443 MKGSGSS
-450 AFCPAQR
+450 AVYSKFSPAQS
-457 IQYAITSLNAPA
+457 IQYAITSLNAPS
-469 MTLTSAASGQPVVS
+469 MTLTSAASGQPVIS

-538 VKSAFCPAQRI
+538 VKSAFCAAQSI

-558 PAMTL
+558 PTMTL

-587 RSATGKA
+587 RSTTGKA

-631 SAFCPAQ
+631 SAFCAAQ
-638 RIQYAIT
+638 SIQYAVA
-645 SLNAPAMTLTSA
+645 SLNAPTMTLTSA

-683 KNFSIVRRTA
+683 KNFSIIRRTA
-693 ALSYTDTSAAAGT
+693 ALAYTDTTAAAGT

-713 AINGSVKSDFCAAQ
+713 AINGSVKSAFCAAQ
-727 SIQYAVASLN
+727 SIQYAI
-737 APTMTLTSAASGQPV
+737 T
-752 VSWTKVSGA
+752 
-761 AQYEVYRST
+761 
-770 NGKNFSIVRR
+770 
-780 TAALSYTDT
+780 
-789 SAAAGT
+789 
-795 TYYYQVRAING
+795 
-806 SVKSDFCAAQSIQY
+806 
-820 AVASLNAPTM
+820 SLNAPTM

-930 VLTISGKDGIYNYG
+930 VLTISGKDGIYEYG
-944 WYEEDDVYHP
+944 WYGEDDVYHP

-966 KLVVNSGITYIGD
+966 KLVVNSGITYIGGW
-979 SAFEGLDQLVS
+979 AFSGLEQLAS
-990 VSLPDTME
+990 VSLPDTLE
-998 YIGWSAFSD
+998 YIGAAVFRD
-1007 CASLTSIVIPEGIDG
+1007 CTSLTSIVIPEGTKNLYGDAFIG
-1022 LCDFTF
+1022 
-1028 ARCTSLR
+1028 CTSLR
-1035 SVKLPSTMRWID
+1035 SVKLPSTLEDIG
-1047 GCIFSGCT
+1047 GCIFQGCT
-1055 SLQDIVLPEGL
+1055 SLQDIVLPEGI
-1066 TDITWQMFKDCTS
+1066 DYVPWRMFDGCTS
-1079 LRSITIPGSIMSVSN
+1079 LRSVTIPGSIMSVSN

-1149 NRSGMPLIQWNKVS
+1149 DRSGMPLVQWNKVS

-1256 QPVLTWDKVSGA
+1256 QPVLAWDKVSGA

-1337 LDMPKLTEAYSP
+1337 LDTPEITEVYSP
-1349 EVGKAVIGWT
+1349 EAGKAVLGWT

-1391 TTVQSGQVYYKI
+1391 TTVQSGRVYYKI

-1413 GYSDFLWTSFFV
+1413 GYSDFLWTNFFV

>member
-146 INYAYTLAADNT
+146 INYAYTLAAGNT
-158 PFKNVTFSFAVAQE
+158 PFKDVTFSFAVAQE

-228 GEYANG
+228 GEYANS

-276 GDVETINVT
+276 GDVETISVT

-363 YGLYSG
+363 YTPAATTLTA
-369 SDYPHRPTVT
+369 PTVT

-399 TQYEVY
+399 TKYEVY

-443 INGSVKS
+443 MKGSGSS
-450 AFCPAQR
+450 AVYSKFSPAQS
-457 IQYAITSLNAPA
+457 IQYAITSLNAP
-469 MTLTSAASGQPVVS
+469 S
-483 WTKVNGAA
+483 
-491 QYEVYRSA
+491 
-499 TGKANSFSI
+499 
-508 IRRTSA
+508 
-514 LTYTDVNAAAGNT
+514 
-527 YYYVVRAINGS
+527 
-538 VKSAFCPAQRI
+538 
-549 QYAITSLNA
+549 
-558 PAMTL
+558 
-563 TSAASGQPVVS
+563 
-574 WTKVNG
+574 
-580 AAQYEVY
+580 
-587 RSATGKA
+587 
-594 NSFSIIRRT
+594 
-603 SALTYTD
+603 
-610 VNAAAGNTY
+610 
-619 YYVVRAINGSVK
+619 
-631 SAFCPAQ
+631 
-638 RIQYAIT
+638 
-645 SLNAPAMTLTSA
+645 MTLTSA

-752 VSWTKVSGA
+752 INWTKVNGA
-761 AQYEVYRST
+761 AQYEIYRST

-780 TAALSYTDT
+780 TAALSFTDT
-789 SAAAGT
+789 NAAAGA
-795 TYYYQVRAING
+795 TYYYQIRAING
-806 SVKSDFCAAQSIQY
+806 SVKSDFCAAQSI
-820 AVASLNAPTM
+820 
-830 TLTSAASGQPVV
+830 
-842 SWTKV
+842 
-847 SGAAQY
+847 
-853 EVYRSTNGK
+853 
-862 NFSIVRRTAAL
+862 
-873 SYTDTSAAAGTT
+873 
-885 YYYQVRAINGS
+885 
-896 VKSAFCPAQSI
+896 
-907 SLTVSEYGGEC
+907 SLTVSEYAGEC

-944 WYEEDDVYHP
+944 WYEEDDAYHP

-979 SAFEGLDQLVS
+979 SAFEGLDQLTS
-990 VSLPDTME
+990 VSLPDTLE

-1079 LRSITIPGSIMSVSN
+1079 LRSVTIPGSIMSVSN

-1136 STALAAPVVTGST
+1136 STGLAAPVVTGST
-1149 NRSGMPLIQWNKVS
+1149 DRSGMPLVQWNKVS
-1163 GAARYQLWCSRIYDD
+1163 GAAKYQLWRSQIYDD
-1178 FGAVAYDLHADWDE
+1178 FGAVAYALYEDWDE

-1204 NNGSLE
+1204 NNASLE

-1244 TPVISVTTNAQY
+1244 TPVISSVTTNAQY

-1330 YSMRWDV
+1330 YNMRWDV
-1337 LDMPKLTEAYSP
+1337 LDTPKLTEAYSP

-1359 KVSGAD
+1359 KVSGAG

-1413 GYSDFLWTSFFV
+1413 GYSDFLWISFFV

>member
-37 AGEGSVSG
+37 AGEGGVSG

-158 PFKNVTFSFAVAQE
+158 PFKDVTFSFAVAQE

-228 GEYANG
+228 GEYANS

-363 YGLYSG
+363 YTPAATTLTA
-369 SDYPHRPTVT
+369 PTVT

-450 AFCPAQR
+450 AFCAAQS
-457 IQYAITSLNAPA
+457 IQYAVASLNAP
-469 MTLTSAASGQPVVS
+469 T
-483 WTKVNGAA
+483 
-491 QYEVYRSA
+491 
-499 TGKANSFSI
+499 
-508 IRRTSA
+508 
-514 LTYTDVNAAAGNT
+514 
-527 YYYVVRAINGS
+527 
-538 VKSAFCPAQRI
+538 
-549 QYAITSLNA
+549 
-558 PAMTL
+558 
-563 TSAASGQPVVS
+563 
-574 WTKVNG
+574 
-580 AAQYEVY
+580 
-587 RSATGKA
+587 
-594 NSFSIIRRT
+594 
-603 SALTYTD
+603 
-610 VNAAAGNTY
+610 
-619 YYVVRAINGSVK
+619 
-631 SAFCPAQ
+631 
-638 RIQYAIT
+638 
-645 SLNAPAMTLTSA
+645 MTLTSA

-713 AINGSVKSDFCAAQ
+713 AINGSVKS
-727 SIQYAVASLN
+727 
-737 APTMTLTSAASGQPV
+737 
-752 VSWTKVSGA
+752 
-761 AQYEVYRST
+761 
-770 NGKNFSIVRR
+770 
-780 TAALSYTDT
+780 
-789 SAAAGT
+789 
-795 TYYYQVRAING
+795 
-806 SVKSDFCAAQSIQY
+806 
-820 AVASLNAPTM
+820 
-830 TLTSAASGQPVV
+830 
-842 SWTKV
+842 
-847 SGAAQY
+847 
-853 EVYRSTNGK
+853 
-862 NFSIVRRTAAL
+862 
-873 SYTDTSAAAGTT
+873 
-885 YYYQVRAINGS
+885 
-896 VKSAFCPAQSI
+896 AFCPAQSI
-907 SLTVSEYGGEC
+907 SLTVSEYAGEC

-930 VLTISGKDGIYNYG
+930 VLTISGKDGIYEYG
-944 WYEEDDVYHP
+944 WYGEDDVYHP

-966 KLVVNSGITYIGD
+966 KLVVNSGITYIG
-979 SAFEGLDQLVS
+979 SSTFEGLDQLTS

-998 YIGWSAFSD
+998 YIGWGAFSD
-1007 CASLTSIVIPEGIDG
+1007 CASLTSIVVPEGIKV
-1022 LCDFTF
+1022 LYANTF

-1035 SVKLPSTMRWID
+1035 SVKLPSTLEWIND
-1047 GCIFSGCT
+1047 CIFSGCT
-1055 SLQDIVLPEGL
+1055 SLQDIVLPEGI
-1066 TDITWQMFKDCTS
+1066 DYIPWRMFDGCTS
-1079 LRSITIPGSIMSVSN
+1079 LRSVTIPGSIMSVSN

-1109 GSRTDW
+1109 GSRADW

-1256 QPVLTWDKVSGA
+1256 QPVLAWDKVSGA

-1318 TTDTGSYYSAWG
+1318 TTDTGSYYSAWS

-1337 LDMPKLTEAYSP
+1337 LDTPEITEVYSP
-1349 EVGKAVIGWT
+1349 EAGKAVLSWT

-1391 TTVQSGQVYYKI
+1391 TTVQSGRVYYKI

-1413 GYSDFLWTSFFV
+1413 GYSDFLWTNFFV

>member
-1 MKKKILAALMAAV
+1 M
-14 MLFTILPLGTLDTAW
+14 
-29 AEERASAT
+29 
-37 AGEGSVSG
+37 
-45 GKLLEG
+45 
-51 YLYRLAGMDIRSYE
+51 
-65 NGFNSSS
+65 
-72 MAATYSAKANLNAEE
+72 
-87 QTVYNTLK
+87 
-95 AEIEKIASGQRKDT
+95 
-109 NIKTTGVLGSQ
+109 
-120 ASADKVWHALLS
+120 
-132 DLPYELYWHDKVIG
+132 IG

-158 PFKNVTFSFAVAQE
+158 PFKDVTFSFAVAQE

-276 GDVETINVT
+276 GDVETISVT

-349 TGFAAADLKLSGTD
+349 TGFAAADLKLSGTN
-363 YGLYSG
+363 YTPAATTLTA
-369 SDYPHRPTVT
+369 PTVT

-443 INGSVKS
+443 ISGSVKS
-450 AFCPAQR
+450 AFCAAQS
-457 IQYAITSLNAPA
+457 IQYAITSLNAPT
-469 MTLTSAASGQPVVS
+469 MTLTSAASGQPVIS

-527 YYYVVRAINGS
+527 YYYVVRAISGS
-538 VKSAFCPAQRI
+538 VKSA
-549 QYAITSLNA
+549 
-558 PAMTL
+558 
-563 TSAASGQPVVS
+563 
-574 WTKVNG
+574 
-580 AAQYEVY
+580 
-587 RSATGKA
+587 
-594 NSFSIIRRT
+594 
-603 SALTYTD
+603 
-610 VNAAAGNTY
+610 
-619 YYVVRAINGSVK
+619 
-631 SAFCPAQ
+631 
-638 RIQYAIT
+638 
-645 SLNAPAMTLTSA
+645 
-657 ASGQPVVSWT
+657 
-667 KVNGAA
+667 
-673 QYEVYRSTNG
+673 
-683 KNFSIVRRTA
+683 
-693 ALSYTDTSAAAGT
+693 
-706 TYYYQVR
+706 
-713 AINGSVKSDFCAAQ
+713 FCAAQ

-806 SVKSDFCAAQSIQY
+806 SVKSDFC
-820 AVASLNAPTM
+820 
-830 TLTSAASGQPVV
+830 
-842 SWTKV
+842 
-847 SGAAQY
+847 
-853 EVYRSTNGK
+853 
-862 NFSIVRRTAAL
+862 
-873 SYTDTSAAAGTT
+873 
-885 YYYQVRAINGS
+885 
-896 VKSAFCPAQSI
+896 PAQSI

-930 VLTISGKDGIYNYG
+930 VLTISGKDGIYEYG
-944 WYEEDDVYHP
+944 WYGEDDVYHP

-966 KLVVNSGITYIGD
+966 KLVVNSGITYIG
-979 SAFEGLDQLVS
+979 SSTFEGLDQLTS

-998 YIGWSAFSD
+998 YIGWGAFSD
-1007 CASLTSIVIPEGIDG
+1007 CASLTSIVVPEGIKV
-1022 LCDFTF
+1022 LYANTF

-1035 SVKLPSTMRWID
+1035 SVKLPSTLEWIND
-1047 GCIFSGCT
+1047 CIFSGCT
-1055 SLQDIVLPEGL
+1055 SLQDIVLPEGI
-1066 TDITWQMFKDCTS
+1066 DYIPWRMFDGCTS
-1079 LRSITIPGSIMSVSN
+1079 LRSVTIPGSIMSVSN

-1149 NRSGMPLIQWNKVS
+1149 DRSGMPLVQWNKVS
-1163 GAARYQLWCSRIYDD
+1163 GAAKYQLWCSRIYDD

-1256 QPVLTWDKVSGA
+1256 QPVLAWDKVSGA

-1337 LDMPKLTEAYSP
+1337 LDTPEITEVYSP
-1349 EVGKAVIGWT
+1349 EAGKAVLGWT

-1391 TTVQSGQVYYKI
+1391 TTVQSGRVYYKI

-1413 GYSDFLWTSFFV
+1413 GYSDFLWTNFFV

>member
-146 INYAYTLAADNT
+146 INYAYILAADNT
-158 PFKNVTFSFAVAQE
+158 PFKDVTFSFAVAQE
-172 FRGKDMTT
+172 FRGKDVTT

-199 NASKAD
+199 NASKSD

-228 GEYANG
+228 GEYANS

-276 GDVETINVT
+276 GDVETISVT
-285 GTMGTENHM
+285 GTMGAENHM

-363 YGLYSG
+363 YTPAATTLTA
-369 SDYPHRPTVT
+369 PTVT

-405 RSATGKANSFSIIR
+405 RSATGKENSFSIIR

-450 AFCPAQR
+450 AFC
-457 IQYAITSLNAPA
+457 
-469 MTLTSAASGQPVVS
+469 
-483 WTKVNGAA
+483 
-491 QYEVYRSA
+491 
-499 TGKANSFSI
+499 
-508 IRRTSA
+508 
-514 LTYTDVNAAAGNT
+514 
-527 YYYVVRAINGS
+527 
-538 VKSAFCPAQRI
+538 
-549 QYAITSLNA
+549 
-558 PAMTL
+558 
-563 TSAASGQPVVS
+563 
-574 WTKVNG
+574 
-580 AAQYEVY
+580 
-587 RSATGKA
+587 
-594 NSFSIIRRT
+594 
-603 SALTYTD
+603 
-610 VNAAAGNTY
+610 
-619 YYVVRAINGSVK
+619 
-631 SAFCPAQ
+631 
-638 RIQYAIT
+638 
-645 SLNAPAMTLTSA
+645 
-657 ASGQPVVSWT
+657 
-667 KVNGAA
+667 
-673 QYEVYRSTNG
+673 
-683 KNFSIVRRTA
+683 
-693 ALSYTDTSAAAGT
+693 
-706 TYYYQVR
+706 
-713 AINGSVKSDFCAAQ
+713 AAQ

-737 APTMTLTSAASGQPV
+737 APTMTLKADAASGQPV

-806 SVKSDFCAAQSIQY
+806 DVKSD
-820 AVASLNAPTM
+820 
-830 TLTSAASGQPVV
+830 
-842 SWTKV
+842 
-847 SGAAQY
+847 
-853 EVYRSTNGK
+853 
-862 NFSIVRRTAAL
+862 
-873 SYTDTSAAAGTT
+873 
-885 YYYQVRAINGS
+885 
-896 VKSAFCPAQSI
+896 FCPAQSI

-930 VLTISGKDGIYNYG
+930 VLTISGKDGIYEYG
-944 WYEEDDVYHP
+944 WYGEDDVYHP

-966 KLVVNSGITYIGD
+966 KLVVNSGITYIG
-979 SAFEGLDQLVS
+979 SSTFEGLDQLTS

-998 YIGWSAFSD
+998 YIGWGAFSD
-1007 CASLTSIVIPEGIDG
+1007 CASLTSIVVPEGIKV
-1022 LCDFTF
+1022 LYANTF

-1035 SVKLPSTMRWID
+1035 SVKLPSTLEWIND
-1047 GCIFSGCT
+1047 CIFSGCT
-1055 SLQDIVLPEGL
+1055 SLQDIVLPEGI
-1066 TDITWQMFKDCTS
+1066 DYIPWRMFDGCTS
-1079 LRSITIPGSIMSVSN
+1079 LRSVTIPGSIMSVSN

-1149 NRSGMPLIQWNKVS
+1149 DRSGMPLVQWNKVS
-1163 GAARYQLWCSRIYDD
+1163 GAAKYQLWCSRIYDD

-1256 QPVLTWDKVSGA
+1256 QPVLAWDKVSGA

-1337 LDMPKLTEAYSP
+1337 LDTPEITEVYSP
-1349 EVGKAVIGWT
+1349 EAGKAVLGWT

-1391 TTVQSGQVYYKI
+1391 TTVQSGRVYYKI

-1413 GYSDFLWTSFFV
+1413 GYSDFLWANFFV

>member
-146 INYAYTLAADNT
+146 INYAYILAADNT
-158 PFKNVTFSFAVAQE
+158 PFKDVTFSFAVAQE
-172 FRGKDMTT
+172 FRGKDVTT

-228 GEYANG
+228 GEYANS

-363 YGLYSG
+363 YTPAATTLTA
-369 SDYPHRPTVT
+369 PTMT

-450 AFCPAQR
+450 AFCPAQS
-457 IQYAITSLNAPA
+457 IQYAITSLNAPTMTLTSA
-469 MTLTSAASGQPVVS
+469 ASGQPVISWTKVNGAAQYEVYRSATGKANSFSIIRRTSALTYTDVNAAAGNTYYYVVRAINGSVKSAFCPAQSIQYAITSLNAPTMTLTSAASGQPVVS

-538 VKSAFCPAQRI
+538 VKSAFCPAQSI

-558 PAMTL
+558 PT
-563 TSAASGQPVVS
+563 
-574 WTKVNG
+574 
-580 AAQYEVY
+580 
-587 RSATGKA
+587 
-594 NSFSIIRRT
+594 
-603 SALTYTD
+603 
-610 VNAAAGNTY
+610 
-619 YYVVRAINGSVK
+619 
-631 SAFCPAQ
+631 
-638 RIQYAIT
+638 
-645 SLNAPAMTLTSA
+645 MTLTSA

-693 ALSYTDTSAAAGT
+693 ALSFTDTSAAAGT

-727 SIQYAVASLN
+727 SI
-737 APTMTLTSAASGQPV
+737 
-752 VSWTKVSGA
+752 
-761 AQYEVYRST
+761 
-770 NGKNFSIVRR
+770 
-780 TAALSYTDT
+780 
-789 SAAAGT
+789 
-795 TYYYQVRAING
+795 
-806 SVKSDFCAAQSIQY
+806 
-820 AVASLNAPTM
+820 
-830 TLTSAASGQPVV
+830 
-842 SWTKV
+842 
-847 SGAAQY
+847 
-853 EVYRSTNGK
+853 
-862 NFSIVRRTAAL
+862 
-873 SYTDTSAAAGTT
+873 
-885 YYYQVRAINGS
+885 
-896 VKSAFCPAQSI
+896 
-907 SLTVSEYGGEC
+907 SLTVSEYAGEC

-930 VLTISGKDGIYNYG
+930 VLTISGKDGIYEYG
-944 WYEEDDVYHP
+944 WYGEDDVYHP
-954 APWAEEGMPAVK
+954 APWVEEGMPAVK
-966 KLVVNSGITYIGD
+966 KLVVNSGITYIGS
-979 SAFEGLDQLVS
+979 SAFEGLDQLTS

-998 YIGWSAFSD
+998 YIGWGAFSD
-1007 CASLTSIVIPEGIDG
+1007 CASLTSIVVPEGIKV
-1022 LCDFTF
+1022 LYANTF

-1035 SVKLPSTMRWID
+1035 SVKLPSTLEWIND
-1047 GCIFSGCT
+1047 CIFSGCT
-1055 SLQDIVLPEGL
+1055 SLQDIVLPEGI
-1066 TDITWQMFKDCTS
+1066 DYIPWRMFDGCTS
-1079 LRSITIPGSIMSVSN
+1079 LRSVTIPGSIMSVSN

-1129 VTPTCTG
+1129 ATPTCTG

-1149 NRSGMPLIQWNKVS
+1149 NRSGMPLVQWNKVS

-1256 QPVLTWDKVSGA
+1256 QPVLAWDKVSGA
-1268 GYYEVWRWCEE
+1268 GCYEVWRWCEE

-1337 LDMPKLTEAYSP
+1337 LDTPEITEVYSP
-1349 EVGKAVIGWT
+1349 EAGKAVLGWT

-1372 TDGEN
+1372 ADGEN

-1391 TTVQSGQVYYKI
+1391 TTVQSGRVYYKI

-1413 GYSDFLWTSFFV
+1413 GYSDFLWTNFFV

>member
-37 AGEGSVSG
+37 ANSGSISSGE
-45 GKLLEG
+45 LLDG

-65 NGFNSSS
+65 TGFSSSS
-72 MAATYSAKANLNAEE
+72 MAASYSAKANLNRVE
-87 QTVYNTLK
+87 QNVYNTLK

-120 ASADKVWHALLS
+120 ASADKVWHALMA

-146 INYAYTLAADNT
+146 INYAYTLTAGGT
-158 PFKNVTFSFAVAQE
+158 PFKDVTFSFAVAQE
-172 FRGKDMTT
+172 FRGADVTT

-199 NASKAD
+199 NASKSD

-228 GEYANG
+228 GEYTAS
-234 YGNPWQ
+234 YGSPWQ
-240 LLWVFDGDSTTNVV
+240 LLWVFDGDASTNVV

-265 CDLTEESNGWT
+265 CDLTEESSGWT
-276 GDVETINVT
+276 GDVETISVT

-313 TGMKGYPQKLFL
+313 TGMKGYPRKLFL

-339 TVYTYGTETR
+339 TVYTYDDVTR

-363 YGLYSG
+363 YTPAATTLTA
-369 SDYPHRPTVT
+369 PTVT
-379 LKADAASGQPVI
+379 LKADASTGQPVI
-391 SWSKVGGA
+391 SWSKV
-399 TQYEVY
+399 
-405 RSATGKANSFSIIR
+405 S
-419 RTSALTYT
+419 
-427 DVNAAAGNTY
+427 
-437 YYVVRA
+437 
-443 INGSVKS
+443 
-450 AFCPAQR
+450 
-457 IQYAITSLNAPA
+457 
-469 MTLTSAASGQPVVS
+469 
-483 WTKVNGAA
+483 GAA

-508 IRRTSA
+508 IRRTAA
-514 LTYTDVNAAAGNT
+514 LSYTDTSAAAGNT
-527 YYYVVRAINGS
+527 YYYVVRAMKGS
-538 VKSAFCPAQRI
+538 GSSATYSKFSKAQ
-549 QYAITSLNA
+549 QITYTVSSLA
-558 PAMTL
+558 VPTMTL
-563 TSAASGQPVVS
+563 TSANSGQPVIS
-574 WTKVNG
+574 WSKVNG
-580 AAQYEVY
+580 AAQYEIY
-587 RSATGKA
+587 RSVDGVK
-594 NSFSIIRRT
+594 FSIIRRT
-603 SALTYTD
+603 AALAYTD
-610 VNAAAGNTY
+610 TSAAAGTTY
-619 YYVVRAINGSVK
+619 YYKVRAISGSMY
-631 SAFCPAQ
+631 SDFCAVQ
-638 RIQYAIT
+638 TIKYAIT
-645 SLNAPAMTLTSA
+645 SLTAPTMTLTSGD
-657 ASGQPVVSWT
+657 SGQPVISWT
-667 KVNGAA
+667 KVSGAA
-673 QYEVYRSTNG
+673 QYEIFRSTDG
-683 KNFSIVRRTA
+683 SKFSIIRRTA

-713 AINGSVKSDFCAAQ
+713 AINGDVKSAFCAAQSIQYAIGSLTAPTMTLTSAAGGQPVISWSKVNGAAQYEIFRSTNGKNFSIIRRTAALSFTDTSAAAGATYYYQVRAINGNVKSDFCAAQ
-727 SIQYAVASLN
+727 SIQYAIASLT
-737 APTMTLTSAASGQPV
+737 APTMTLTSAANGQPV
-752 VSWTKVSGA
+752 VSWTKVSGAAQYEIFRSTNGKNFSIIRRTAALSFTDTSAAAGTTYYYQVRAINGSVKSGFCAAQSIQYAIASLAAPAMTLTSAANGQPVVSWSKVNGA

-770 NGKNFSIVRR
+770 NGKNFSIIRR
-780 TAALSYTDT
+780 TAALSFTDT

-806 SVKSDFCAAQSIQY
+806 SVKSDFC
-820 AVASLNAPTM
+820 
-830 TLTSAASGQPVV
+830 
-842 SWTKV
+842 
-847 SGAAQY
+847 
-853 EVYRSTNGK
+853 
-862 NFSIVRRTAAL
+862 
-873 SYTDTSAAAGTT
+873 
-885 YYYQVRAINGS
+885 
-896 VKSAFCPAQSI
+896 PAQSI

-918 GSRATWRLTDDG
+918 GSRATWSLTDDG
-930 VLTISGKDGIYNYG
+930 VLTISGKDGIYEYG
-944 WYEEDDVYHP
+944 WYEEDDAYHP

-979 SAFEGLDQLVS
+979 SAFEGLDQLTS
-990 VSLPDTME
+990 VSLPDTLG
-998 YIGWSAFSD
+998 YIGWSAFRE

-1022 LCDFTF
+1022 LCANTF

-1047 GCIFSGCT
+1047 GCIFQDCT

-1079 LRSITIPGSIMSVSN
+1079 LRSITIPGSVMAIYD

-1109 GSRTDW
+1109 GSRADW
-1115 ENMTFNTGNDALRR
+1115 ESITFNTGNDALRR

-1136 STALAAPVVTGST
+1136 STGLAAPVVTGST

-1163 GAARYQLWCSRIYDD
+1163 GAAGYQLWCSRVYED
-1178 FGAVAYDLHADWDE
+1178 FGAVGYDLYADGNED
-1192 EWFWDGNCCSYL
+1192 WFWDGNRCTYM

-1230 FSKEIRITFEPVLA
+1230 FSKEVRITFEPVLA

-1279 DETDQCIRR
+1279 DETDQRIRR

-1296 TTAELGKT
+1296 ATAELGKT

-1330 YSMRWDV
+1330 YSMRWSV
-1337 LDMPKLTEAYSP
+1337 LDTPELTEAYSP

-1377 YSIVRRTAALTWTD
+1377 YSLVNRTSALTWTD
-1391 TTVQSGQVYYKI
+1391 TTVQSGWISYKI

-1413 GYSDFLWTSFFV
+1413 GYSDFLRINFFV

>member
-37 AGEGSVSG
+37 ASEGSISG

-87 QTVYNTLK
+87 KTVYNTLK

-158 PFKNVTFSFAVAQE
+158 PFKDVTFSFAVAQE

-199 NASKAD
+199 NASKSD

-228 GEYANG
+228 GEYANS

-363 YGLYSG
+363 YTPAATTLTA
-369 SDYPHRPTVT
+369 PTVT

-399 TQYEVY
+399 TKYEVYRSATGKANSFSIIRRTSALTYTDVNAAAGNTYYYVVRAMKGSGSSAVYSKFSPAQSIQYAITSLNAPTMTLTSAASGQPVISWTKVNGAAQYEVY

-443 INGSVKS
+443 ISGSVKS
-450 AFCPAQR
+450 AFCPAQS
-457 IQYAITSLNAPA
+457 IQYAITSLNAPT
-469 MTLTSAASGQPVVS
+469 MTLTSAASGQPVIS

-538 VKSAFCPAQRI
+538 VKSAFCAAQSI
-549 QYAITSLNA
+549 QYAVA
-558 PAMTL
+558 
-563 TSAASGQPVVS
+563 
-574 WTKVNG
+574 
-580 AAQYEVY
+580 
-587 RSATGKA
+587 
-594 NSFSIIRRT
+594 
-603 SALTYTD
+603 
-610 VNAAAGNTY
+610 
-619 YYVVRAINGSVK
+619 
-631 SAFCPAQ
+631 
-638 RIQYAIT
+638 

-780 TAALSYTDT
+780 TAALS
-789 SAAAGT
+789 
-795 TYYYQVRAING
+795 
-806 SVKSDFCAAQSIQY
+806 F
-820 AVASLNAPTM
+820 
-830 TLTSAASGQPVV
+830 
-842 SWTKV
+842 
-847 SGAAQY
+847 
-853 EVYRSTNGK
+853 
-862 NFSIVRRTAAL
+862 
-873 SYTDTSAAAGTT
+873 TDTSAAAGTT

-896 VKSAFCPAQSI
+896 VKSAFCAAQSI
-907 SLTVSEYGGEC
+907 SLTVSEYAGEC

-930 VLTISGKDGIYNYG
+930 VLTISGKDGIYEYG
-944 WYEEDDVYHP
+944 WYGEDDVYHP

-966 KLVVNSGITYIGD
+966 KLVVNSGITYIGS

-998 YIGWSAFSD
+998 YIGWNAFRD
-1007 CASLTSIVIPEGIDG
+1007 CASLTSIVIPEGTKYLYGDAFIG
-1022 LCDFTF
+1022 
-1028 ARCTSLR
+1028 CTSLR
-1035 SVKLPSTMRWID
+1035 SVKLPSTLEDIG
-1047 GCIFSGCT
+1047 GCIFQGCT
-1055 SLQDIVLPEGL
+1055 SLRDIVLPEGL
-1066 TDITWQMFKDCTS
+1066 SVITWRMFDGCTS
-1079 LRSITIPGSIMSVSN
+1079 LRSITIPGSVMAIYD

-1109 GSRTDW
+1109 GSRADW
-1115 ENMTFNTGNDALRR
+1115 EGVTFNTGNDALRR

-1149 NRSGMPLIQWNKVS
+1149 NRSGMPLVQWNKVS

-1210 DGVTYSYKV
+1210 DGMTYSYKV

-1256 QPVLTWDKVSGA
+1256 QPVLAWDKVSGA
-1268 GYYEVWRWCEE
+1268 GCYEVWRWCEE

-1337 LDMPKLTEAYSP
+1337 LDTPEITEVYSP
-1349 EVGKAVIGWT
+1349 EAGKAVLGWT

-1391 TTVQSGQVYYKI
+1391 TTVQSGRVYYKI

-1413 GYSDFLWTSFFV
+1413 GYSDFLWTNFFV

>member
-87 QTVYNTLK
+87 KTVYNTLK

-158 PFKNVTFSFAVAQE
+158 PFKDVTFSFAVAQE

-199 NASKAD
+199 NASKSD

-363 YGLYSG
+363 YTPAATTLTA
-369 SDYPHRPTVT
+369 PTMT
-379 LKADAASGQPVI
+379 LKADTASGQPVI

-443 INGSVKS
+443 MKGSGSS
-450 AFCPAQR
+450 AVYSKFCPAQS
-457 IQYAITSLNAPA
+457 IQYAITSLNAPT
-469 MTLTSAASGQPVVS
+469 MTLTSAASGQPVVSWTRVNGAAQYEIYRSATGKANSFSIIRRTSALTYTDVNAAAGNTYYYVVRAISGSVKSAFCPAQSIQYAVASLNAPTMTLTSAASGQPVIS

-527 YYYVVRAINGS
+527 YYYVVRAISGS
-538 VKSAFCPAQRI
+538 VKSAFCPAQSI
-549 QYAITSLNA
+549 QYAVASLNA
-558 PAMTL
+558 PTMTL

-587 RSATGKA
+587 RSTNGK
-594 NSFSIIRRT
+594 NFSIVRRT
-603 SALTYTD
+603 AALSYTD
-610 VNAAAGNTY
+610 TSAAAGNTY

-638 RIQYAIT
+638 SIQYAVA
-645 SLNAPAMTLTSA
+645 SLNAPTMTLTSA

-713 AINGSVKSDFCAAQ
+713 AINGSVKS
-727 SIQYAVASLN
+727 
-737 APTMTLTSAASGQPV
+737 
-752 VSWTKVSGA
+752 
-761 AQYEVYRST
+761 
-770 NGKNFSIVRR
+770 
-780 TAALSYTDT
+780 
-789 SAAAGT
+789 
-795 TYYYQVRAING
+795 
-806 SVKSDFCAAQSIQY
+806 
-820 AVASLNAPTM
+820 
-830 TLTSAASGQPVV
+830 
-842 SWTKV
+842 
-847 SGAAQY
+847 
-853 EVYRSTNGK
+853 
-862 NFSIVRRTAAL
+862 
-873 SYTDTSAAAGTT
+873 
-885 YYYQVRAINGS
+885 
-896 VKSAFCPAQSI
+896 AFCPAQSI
-907 SLTVSEYGGEC
+907 SLTVSEYAGEC

-930 VLTISGKDGIYNYG
+930 VLTISGKDGIYEYG
-944 WYEEDDVYHP
+944 WYGEDDVYHP

-966 KLVVNSGITYIGD
+966 KLVVNSGITYIG
-979 SAFEGLDQLVS
+979 SSTFEGLDQLTS

-998 YIGWSAFSD
+998 YIGWGAFSD
-1007 CASLTSIVIPEGIDG
+1007 CASLTSIVVPEGIKV
-1022 LCDFTF
+1022 LYANTF

-1035 SVKLPSTMRWID
+1035 SVKLPSTLEWIND
-1047 GCIFSGCT
+1047 CIFSGCT
-1055 SLQDIVLPEGL
+1055 SLQDIVLPEGI
-1066 TDITWQMFKDCTS
+1066 DYIPWRMFDGCTS
-1079 LRSITIPGSIMSVSN
+1079 LRSVTIPGSIMSVSN

-1109 GSRTDW
+1109 GSRADW

-1256 QPVLTWDKVSGA
+1256 QPVLAWDKVSGA

-1318 TTDTGSYYSAWG
+1318 TTDTGSYYSAWS

-1337 LDMPKLTEAYSP
+1337 LDTPEITEVYSP
-1349 EVGKAVIGWT
+1349 EAGKAVLSWT

-1391 TTVQSGQVYYKI
+1391 TTVQSGRVYYKI

-1413 GYSDFLWTSFFV
+1413 GYSDFLWTNFFV

>member
-37 AGEGSVSG
+37 ANSGSISSGE
-45 GKLLEG
+45 LLDG
-51 YLYRLAGMDIRSYE
+51 YLYRLAGMDIRNYE
-65 NGFNSSS
+65 TSFSSSS
-72 MAATYSAKANLNAEE
+72 MAASYSAKANLNRVE
-87 QTVYNTLK
+87 QNVYNTLK

-109 NIKTTGVLGSQ
+109 NIKTTGVLGSKD
-120 ASADKVWHALLS
+120 SADKVWHALMA

-146 INYAYTLAADNT
+146 INYAYTLTAGGT
-158 PFKNVTFSFAVAQE
+158 PFKDVTFSFAVAQE
-172 FRGKDMTT
+172 FRGADVTT

-199 NASKAD
+199 NASKSD
-205 HDKLQAYRQY
+205 YDKLQAYRQY

-228 GEYANG
+228 GEYTAS
-234 YGNPWQ
+234 YGSPWQ
-240 LLWVFDGDSTTNVV
+240 LLWVFDGDTSTNVV

-276 GDVETINVT
+276 GDVETISVT

-313 TGMKGYPQKLFL
+313 TGMKGYPRKLFL

-339 TVYTYGTETR
+339 TVYTYDDVTR

-363 YGLYSG
+363 YTPAATTLTA
-369 SDYPHRPTVT
+369 PTVT
-379 LKADAASGQPVI
+379 LKADASTGQPVI
-391 SWSKVGGA
+391 SWSKVSGA
-399 TQYEVY
+399 AQYEVY

-419 RTSALTYT
+419 RTAALSYT
-427 DVNAAAGNTY
+427 DTSAAAGNTY

-443 INGSVKS
+443 MKGSGSS
-450 AFCPAQR
+450 ATYSKFSKAQ
-457 IQYAITSLNAPA
+457 QITYTVSSLAVPT

-491 QYEVYRSA
+491 QYEIYRSVD
-499 TGKANSFSI
+499 GVKFSI
-508 IRRTSA
+508 IRRTAA
-514 LTYTDVNAAAGNT
+514 LAYTDTSAAAGTT
-527 YYYVVRAINGS
+527 YYYKVRAISGS
-538 VKSAFCPAQRI
+538 MYSDFCAVQTI
-549 QYAITSLNA
+549 KYAITSLTA
-558 PAMTL
+558 PTMTL
-563 TSAASGQPVVS
+563 TSGDNGQPVIS
-574 WTKVNG
+574 WTKVSG
-580 AAQYEVY
+580 AAQYEIF
-587 RSATGKA
+587 RSTDGSK
-594 NSFSIIRRT
+594 FSII
-603 SALTYTD
+603 
-610 VNAAAGNTY
+610 
-619 YYVVRAINGSVK
+619 
-631 SAFCPAQ
+631 
-638 RIQYAIT
+638 
-645 SLNAPAMTLTSA
+645 
-657 ASGQPVVSWT
+657 
-667 KVNGAA
+667 
-673 QYEVYRSTNG
+673 
-683 KNFSIVRRTA
+683 RRTA

-713 AINGSVKSDFCAAQ
+713 AINGDVKSAFCAAQ
-727 SIQYAVASLN
+727 SIQYAIGSLT
-737 APTMTLTSAASGQPV
+737 APTMTLTSAAGGQPVISWSKVNGAAQYEIFRSTDGSKFSIIRRTAALSFTDTSAAAGTTYYYQVRAINGSVKSGFCAAQSIQYAIASLTAPTMTLTSAANGQPV

-761 AQYEVYRST
+761 AQYEIFRST
-770 NGKNFSIVRR
+770 NGKNFSIIRR
-780 TAALSYTDT
+780 TAALSFTDTSAAAGTTYYYQVRAINGSVKSGFCAAQSIQYAIASLAAPAMTLTTTDNGQPVVSWSKVNGAAQYEVYRSTDGSKFSIIRRTAALSFTDT

-806 SVKSDFCAAQSIQY
+806 SVKSDFC
-820 AVASLNAPTM
+820 
-830 TLTSAASGQPVV
+830 
-842 SWTKV
+842 
-847 SGAAQY
+847 
-853 EVYRSTNGK
+853 
-862 NFSIVRRTAAL
+862 
-873 SYTDTSAAAGTT
+873 
-885 YYYQVRAINGS
+885 
-896 VKSAFCPAQSI
+896 PAQSI

-918 GSRATWRLTDDG
+918 GSRATWSLTDDG
-930 VLTISGKDGIYNYG
+930 VLTISGKDGIYEYG

-954 APWAEEGMPAVK
+954 APWTEEGMPAVK
-966 KLVVNSGITYIGD
+966 KLVVNSGITYIGGW
-979 SAFEGLDQLVS
+979 AFSGLEQLAS
-990 VSLPDTME
+990 VSLPDTLE
-998 YIGWSAFSD
+998 YIGWSAFRE
-1007 CASLTSIVIPEGIDG
+1007 CASLTSIVIPEGTKYLYGDAFIG
-1022 LCDFTF
+1022 
-1028 ARCTSLR
+1028 CTSLR
-1035 SVKLPSTMRWID
+1035 SVKLPSTLEDID
-1047 GCIFSGCT
+1047 GCIFQGCT
-1055 SLQDIVLPEGL
+1055 SLQDIVLLEGM
-1066 TDITWQMFKDCTS
+1066 TFIPWRMFDGCTS
-1079 LRSITIPGSIMSVSN
+1079 LRSVTIPSSIMSVSN

-1109 GSRTDW
+1109 GSRADW
-1115 ENMTFNTGNDALRR
+1115 ESITFNTGNDALRR

-1163 GAARYQLWCSRIYDD
+1163 GAAGYQLWCSRIYDD
-1178 FGAVAYDLHADWDE
+1178 FGAVAYDLYADGNED
-1192 EWFWDGNCCSYL
+1192 WFWDGNRCTYM

-1230 FSKEIRITFEPVLA
+1230 FSKEVRITFEPVLA

-1279 DETDQCIRR
+1279 DETDQRIRR

-1296 TTAELGKT
+1296 ATAELGKT

-1330 YSMRWDV
+1330 YSMRWSV
-1337 LDMPKLTEAYSP
+1337 LDTPELTEAYSP
-1349 EVGKAVIGWT
+1349 EVGKAVISWT

-1372 TDGEN
+1372 ADGEN
-1377 YSIVRRTAALTWTD
+1377 YSLVNRTSALTWTD
-1391 TTVQSGQVYYKI
+1391 TTVQSGWISYKI

-1413 GYSDFLWTSFFV
+1413 GYSDFLRISFFV

>member
-87 QTVYNTLK
+87 KTVYNTLK

-158 PFKNVTFSFAVAQE
+158 PFKDVTFSFAVAQE

-199 NASKAD
+199 NASKSD

-363 YGLYSG
+363 YTPAATTLTA
-369 SDYPHRPTVT
+369 PTVT

-391 SWSKVGGA
+391 SWSKVG
-399 TQYEVY
+399 
-405 RSATGKANSFSIIR
+405 
-419 RTSALTYT
+419 
-427 DVNAAAGNTY
+427 
-437 YYVVRA
+437 
-443 INGSVKS
+443 
-450 AFCPAQR
+450 
-457 IQYAITSLNAPA
+457 
-469 MTLTSAASGQPVVS
+469 
-483 WTKVNGAA
+483 GAA

-538 VKSAFCPAQRI
+538 VKSAFCAAQSI
-549 QYAITSLNA
+549 QYAVA
-558 PAMTL
+558 
-563 TSAASGQPVVS
+563 
-574 WTKVNG
+574 
-580 AAQYEVY
+580 
-587 RSATGKA
+587 
-594 NSFSIIRRT
+594 
-603 SALTYTD
+603 
-610 VNAAAGNTY
+610 
-619 YYVVRAINGSVK
+619 
-631 SAFCPAQ
+631 
-638 RIQYAIT
+638 

-780 TAALSYTDT
+780 TAALSFTDT

-806 SVKSDFCAAQSIQY
+806 SVKSD
-820 AVASLNAPTM
+820 
-830 TLTSAASGQPVV
+830 
-842 SWTKV
+842 
-847 SGAAQY
+847 
-853 EVYRSTNGK
+853 
-862 NFSIVRRTAAL
+862 
-873 SYTDTSAAAGTT
+873 
-885 YYYQVRAINGS
+885 
-896 VKSAFCPAQSI
+896 FCPAQSI

-930 VLTISGKDGIYNYG
+930 VLTISGKDGIYEYG
-944 WYEEDDVYHP
+944 WYGEDDVYHP

-966 KLVVNSGITYIGD
+966 KLVVNSGITYIG
-979 SAFEGLDQLVS
+979 SSTFEGLDQLTS

-998 YIGWSAFSD
+998 YIGWGAFSD
-1007 CASLTSIVIPEGIDG
+1007 CASLTSIVVPEGIKV
-1022 LCDFTF
+1022 LYANTF

-1035 SVKLPSTMRWID
+1035 SVKLPSTLEWIND
-1047 GCIFSGCT
+1047 CIFSGCT
-1055 SLQDIVLPEGL
+1055 SLQDIVLPEGI
-1066 TDITWQMFKDCTS
+1066 DYIPWRMFDGCTS
-1079 LRSITIPGSIMSVSN
+1079 LRSVTIPGSIMSVSN

-1149 NRSGMPLIQWNKVS
+1149 DRSGMPLVQWNKVS
-1163 GAARYQLWCSRIYDD
+1163 GAAKYQLWCSRIYDD

-1256 QPVLTWDKVSGA
+1256 QPVLAWDKVSGA

-1296 TTAELGKT
+1296 ATAELGKT

-1337 LDMPKLTEAYSP
+1337 LDTPEITEVYSP
-1349 EVGKAVIGWT
+1349 EAGKAVLGWT

-1391 TTVQSGQVYYKI
+1391 TTVQSGRVYYKI

-1413 GYSDFLWTSFFV
+1413 GYSDFLWTNFFV

>member
-37 AGEGSVSG
+37 ANSGSISSGE
-45 GKLLEG
+45 LLDG

-65 NGFNSSS
+65 TGFSSSS
-72 MAATYSAKANLNAEE
+72 MAASYSAKANLNGVE
-87 QTVYNTLK
+87 QNVYNTLK

-120 ASADKVWHALLS
+120 ASATKVWHALLA
-132 DLPYELYWHDKVIG
+132 DLPYELYWHDKTEGKGVG
-146 INYAYTLAADNT
+146 FTFT
-158 PFKNVTFSFAVAQE
+158 GSFKDVTFSFAVAQE
-172 FRGKDMTT
+172 FRGADLTT

-190 QTARSVVAA
+190 QTARSVVAD
-199 NASKAD
+199 NASKSD

-285 GTMGTENHM
+285 GTMGAENHM

-313 TGMKGYPQKLFL
+313 TGMKGYPRKLFL
-325 RGAVGD
+325 RGAVGN

-339 TVYTYGTETR
+339 TVYTYDDVTR

-363 YGLYSG
+363 YTPAATTLTA
-369 SDYPHRPTVT
+369 PTVT
-379 LKADAASGQPVI
+379 LKADASTGQPVI
-391 SWSKVGGA
+391 SWSKVNGA
-399 TQYEVY
+399 AQYEIY
-405 RSATGKANSFSIIR
+405 RSVDGVKFSIIR
-419 RTSALTYT
+419 RTAALAYT
-427 DVNAAAGNTY
+427 DTSAAAGTTY
-437 YYVVRA
+437 YYKVRAMSGSMYSDFCAVQTIKYAITSLTAPTMTLTSGDNGQPVISWTKVSGAAQYEIFRSTDGSKFSIIRRTAALSYTDTSAAAGTTYYYQVRA
-443 INGSVKS
+443 INGDVKS
-450 AFCPAQR
+450 AFCAAQS
-457 IQYAITSLNAPA
+457 IQYAIGSLTAPT
-469 MTLTSAASGQPVVS
+469 MTLTSAAGGQPVIS
-483 WTKVNGAA
+483 WSKVNGAA
-491 QYEVYRSA
+491 QYEIFRS
-499 TGKANSFSI
+499 TDGSKFSI
-508 IRRTSA
+508 I
-514 LTYTDVNAAAGNT
+514 
-527 YYYVVRAINGS
+527 
-538 VKSAFCPAQRI
+538 
-549 QYAITSLNA
+549 
-558 PAMTL
+558 
-563 TSAASGQPVVS
+563 
-574 WTKVNG
+574 
-580 AAQYEVY
+580 
-587 RSATGKA
+587 
-594 NSFSIIRRT
+594 
-603 SALTYTD
+603 
-610 VNAAAGNTY
+610 
-619 YYVVRAINGSVK
+619 
-631 SAFCPAQ
+631 
-638 RIQYAIT
+638 
-645 SLNAPAMTLTSA
+645 
-657 ASGQPVVSWT
+657 
-667 KVNGAA
+667 
-673 QYEVYRSTNG
+673 
-683 KNFSIVRRTA
+683 RRTA

-727 SIQYAVASLN
+727 SIQYAIASLT
-737 APTMTLTSAASGQPV
+737 APTMTLTSAANGQPV
-752 VSWTKVSGA
+752 VSWTKVSGAAQYEIFRSTNGKNFSIIRRTAALSFTDTSAAAGTTYYYQVRAINGSVKSGFCAAQSIQYAIASLAAPAMTLTTTDNGQPVVSWSKVNGA

-780 TAALSYTDT
+780 TAALSFTDT
-789 SAAAGT
+789 SAAAGA

-806 SVKSDFCAAQSIQY
+806 SVKSD
-820 AVASLNAPTM
+820 
-830 TLTSAASGQPVV
+830 
-842 SWTKV
+842 
-847 SGAAQY
+847 
-853 EVYRSTNGK
+853 
-862 NFSIVRRTAAL
+862 
-873 SYTDTSAAAGTT
+873 
-885 YYYQVRAINGS
+885 
-896 VKSAFCPAQSI
+896 FCPAQSI

-918 GSRATWRLTDDG
+918 GSRVTWSLTDDG

-966 KLVVNSGITYIGD
+966 KLVVNSGITYIGGW
-979 SAFEGLDQLVS
+979 AFSGLEQLAS
-990 VSLPDTME
+990 VSLPDTLE
-998 YIGWSAFSD
+998 YIGWSAFRE
-1007 CASLTSIVIPEGIDG
+1007 CASLTSIVIPEGTKYLYGDAFIG
-1022 LCDFTF
+1022 
-1028 ARCTSLR
+1028 CTSLR
-1035 SVKLPSTMRWID
+1035 SVKLPSTLEDIG
-1047 GCIFSGCT
+1047 GCIFQGCT
-1055 SLQDIVLPEGL
+1055 SLRDIVLPEGL
-1066 TDITWQMFKDCTS
+1066 SVITWRMFDGCTS
-1079 LRSITIPGSIMSVSN
+1079 LRSITIPGSVMAIYD

-1129 VTPTCTG
+1129 ATPTCTG

-1149 NRSGMPLIQWNKVS
+1149 NRSGMPLVQWNKVS

-1256 QPVLTWDKVSGA
+1256 QPVLAWDKVSGA
-1268 GYYEVWRWCEE
+1268 GCYEVWRWCEE

-1337 LDMPKLTEAYSP
+1337 LDTPEITEVYSP
-1349 EVGKAVIGWT
+1349 EAGKAVLGWT

-1391 TTVQSGQVYYKI
+1391 TTVQSGRVYYKI

-1413 GYSDFLWTSFFV
+1413 GYSDFLWTNFFV

>member
-14 MLFTILPLGTLDTAW
+14 MLFTVLPLGTLDTAW

-37 AGEGSVSG
+37 ANSGSISSGE
-45 GKLLEG
+45 LLDG

-65 NGFNSSS
+65 TGFSSSS
-72 MAATYSAKANLNAEE
+72 MAASYSAKANLNRVE
-87 QTVYNTLK
+87 QNVYNTLK

-120 ASADKVWHALLS
+120 ASADKVWHALMA

-146 INYAYTLAADNT
+146 INYAYTLTAGGT
-158 PFKNVTFSFAVAQE
+158 PFKDVTFSFAVAQE
-172 FRGKDMTT
+172 FRGADVTT

-199 NASKAD
+199 NASKSD

-228 GEYANG
+228 GEYTAS
-234 YGNPWQ
+234 YGSPWQ
-240 LLWVFDGDSTTNVV
+240 LLWVFDGDASTNVV

-276 GDVETINVT
+276 GDVETISVT

-313 TGMKGYPQKLFL
+313 TGMKGYPRKLFL

-339 TVYTYGTETR
+339 TVYTYDDVTR

-363 YGLYSG
+363 YTPAATTLTA
-369 SDYPHRPTVT
+369 PTVT
-379 LKADAASGQPVI
+379 LKADASTGQPAI
-391 SWSKVGGA
+391 SWSKVSGA
-399 TQYEVY
+399 AQYEVY

-419 RTSALTYT
+419 RTAALSYT
-427 DVNAAAGNTY
+427 DTSAAAGNTY

-443 INGSVKS
+443 MKGSGSS
-450 AFCPAQR
+450 ATYSKFSKAQ
-457 IQYAITSLNAPA
+457 QITYTVSSLAVPT

-491 QYEVYRSA
+491 QYEIYRS
-499 TGKANSFSI
+499 TDGVKFSI
-508 IRRTSA
+508 IRRTAA
-514 LTYTDVNAAAGNT
+514 LAYTDTSAAAGTT
-527 YYYVVRAINGS
+527 YYYKVRAMSGSMYSDFCAVQTIKYAITSLTAPTMTLTSGDSGQPVISWTKVSGAAQYEIFRSTDGSKFSIIRRTAALSYTDTSAAAGTTYYYQVRAINGD
-538 VKSAFCPAQRI
+538 VKSAFCAAQSI
-549 QYAITSLNA
+549 QYAIGSLTA
-558 PAMTL
+558 PTMTL
-563 TSAASGQPVVS
+563 TSAAGGQPVIS
-574 WTKVNG
+574 WSKVNG
-580 AAQYEVY
+580 AAQYEIF
-587 RSATGKA
+587 RSTDGSK
-594 NSFSIIRRT
+594 FSII
-603 SALTYTD
+603 
-610 VNAAAGNTY
+610 
-619 YYVVRAINGSVK
+619 
-631 SAFCPAQ
+631 
-638 RIQYAIT
+638 
-645 SLNAPAMTLTSA
+645 
-657 ASGQPVVSWT
+657 
-667 KVNGAA
+667 
-673 QYEVYRSTNG
+673 
-683 KNFSIVRRTA
+683 RRTA

-727 SIQYAVASLN
+727 SIQYAVASLT
-737 APTMTLTSAASGQPV
+737 APTMTLTSAANGQPV
-752 VSWTKVSGA
+752 VSWTKVSGAAQYEIFRSTNGKNFSIIRRTAALSFTDTSAAAGTTYYYQVRAINGSVKSGFCAAQSIQYAIASLAAPAMTLTTTDNGQPVVSWSKVNGA

-780 TAALSYTDT
+780 TAALSFTDT
-789 SAAAGT
+789 SAAAGA

-806 SVKSDFCAAQSIQY
+806 SVKSD
-820 AVASLNAPTM
+820 
-830 TLTSAASGQPVV
+830 
-842 SWTKV
+842 
-847 SGAAQY
+847 
-853 EVYRSTNGK
+853 
-862 NFSIVRRTAAL
+862 
-873 SYTDTSAAAGTT
+873 
-885 YYYQVRAINGS
+885 
-896 VKSAFCPAQSI
+896 FCPAQSI

-918 GSRATWRLTDDG
+918 GSRVTWRLTEDG
-930 VLTISGKDGIYNYG
+930 VLTISGKDGIYEYG

-966 KLVVNSGITYIGD
+966 QLVVNSGITYIGGW
-979 SAFEGLDQLVS
+979 AFSGLEQLAS
-990 VSLPDTME
+990 VSLPDTLE
-998 YIGWSAFSD
+998 YIGWSAFRE
-1007 CASLTSIVIPEGIDG
+1007 CASLTSIVIPEGTKYLYGDAFIG
-1022 LCDFTF
+1022 
-1028 ARCTSLR
+1028 CTSLR
-1035 SVKLPSTMRWID
+1035 SVKLPSTLEDID
-1047 GCIFSGCT
+1047 GCIFQGCT
-1055 SLQDIVLPEGL
+1055 SLQDIVLPEGM
-1066 TDITWQMFKDCTS
+1066 TFIPWRMFDGCTS
-1079 LRSITIPGSIMSVSN
+1079 LRSVTIPSSIMSVSN

-1109 GSRTDW
+1109 GSRADW
-1115 ENMTFNTGNDALRR
+1115 EGITFNTGNDALRR

-1136 STALAAPVVTGST
+1136 STALAAPVVTGDT
-1149 NRSGMPLIQWNKVS
+1149 DRSGMPLIRWNKVS
-1163 GAARYQLWCSRIYDD
+1163 GAVGYQLWCDWVSEKYGTER
-1178 FGAVAYDLHADWDE
+1178 YDLYADGNED
-1192 EWFWDGNCCSYL
+1192 WFWDGNCCSYL

-1230 FSKEIRITFEPVLA
+1230 FSKEVRITFEPVLA

-1279 DETDQCIRR
+1279 DETDQRIRR

-1296 TTAELGKT
+1296 ATAELGKT

-1330 YSMRWDV
+1330 YSMRWSV
-1337 LDMPKLTEAYSP
+1337 LDTPELTEAYSP

-1377 YSIVRRTAALTWTD
+1377 YSLVNRTSALTWTD
-1391 TTVQSGQVYYKI
+1391 TTVQSGEVYYKI

-1413 GYSDFLWTSFFV
+1413 GYSDFLRISFFV